1 MSERKNNY
9 SIRKLTIGVASVLIG
24 ISFFGIKADT
34 VQAETSNSNESI
46 SQESE
51 QTNANTSESAQDET
65 ITIKPA
71 TTERQNADKSH
82 VAETKLTAVSPS
94 NSTTSNVQEDRT
106 DPAANRD
113 KIGKEAPSASATFGK
128 NSTLTIDHGQLDE
141 KQKTAKLTMNSANFQ
156 AGDTYT
162 ITIPKKGGLSLGT
175 TDVAVLAPVF
185 GKTTF
190 TETIDY
196 YKIEDHFINGGT
208 ITQNINLHYD
218 QNINPLASMTNTI
231 TVDTTGSAEKHASL
245 KVIAIGKEPELS
257 ADLVHV
263 PQPIING
270 QEFTTRPAL
279 TLGTPLKDFNQVDL
293 NLALDK
299 NYKLTNITL
308 NDEDQSLVLTP
319 DQLTIDA
326 NNVAHIV
333 LNEEQITS
341 LLKGQSNHF
350 NFKITGHFDIP
361 ASDFVNKKYHAKFL
375 DKDKSTISGTIVNVT
390 TKPSH
395 IGTITGTGV
404 DDLTIYPTVKDI
416 DWAATVNY
424 LTEYTAHDK
433 DNPGKDT
440 SGVMVVDGK
449 TSSTT
454 DMHYFTLSNQSTLD
468 ITDANLTVDLPDG
481 YNVPATLTLSENTI
495 YQDQDPDNINFIV
508 SYVDGTSAVIT
519 PDPIGN
525 TLTFH
530 VTPNKKTRS
539 LNVRIAQ
546 WNPDVEYD
554 LSSKH
559 GTYSK
564 TYANGQPV
572 LVGDLLTT
580 KTTLSSPSF
589 NGEVMMPMTT
599 VIDRLVNKVKEG
611 TFTAVYPFLPNQT
624 STVPGEKNAGSLT
637 YETCVSANGHP
648 MLKHPITYI
657 MVPDNAEVADLSKV
671 TVKYSGAY
679 VDYQPLL
686 TPKSVSVITVDG
698 HRFIKCDC
706 SNYDLLEDGLNVT
719 VPYSNAPDVQNSTK
733 PTVFFTVA
741 DNLKNGNLNDPDH
754 TVAQALK
761 GLVQKE
767 KIDTSKVVYNG
778 SKAGYPGSW
787 IINTVEGMSSATM
800 VSGNTSGI
808 STLATQDVHGINP
821 DQMKIYG
828 SIINATN
835 NQVAN
840 AYQIINIPDS
850 QDMVS
855 QFTPTMSGQASL
867 IDAVNGTD
875 LSSAGE
881 LLYSTALTDLNNA
894 QAAAADGHWLTADQ
908 ITNWS
913 EVKSVML
920 KFDSKALPGRTSA
933 RVEIPLVDKDIYQH
947 VGKSISVSSAIF
959 SENKA
964 SSNSN
969 LPNLTIL
976 PGKPASAKLTVTG
989 QAKVN
994 VKVHYKDDQGND
1006 HYVDLPDQA
1015 KTYHEGQDI
1024 IMKPE
1029 DFMTKNSDL
1038 TDADRILLPAG
1049 IVINWAARPTIQNS
1063 DAQYAAGYQNGTAAF
1078 DHAVAPDFDGDT
1090 LIYEG
1095 AFAKPVTDTHKV
1107 TRTIKFVDQNGKPI
1121 YPDVAQHSIEFTRSG
1136 FEDPFT
1142 HKIAWA
1148 AIPGS
1153 DILPQY
1159 QVPKIDGYTPD
1170 KSQVAQATV
1179 KYGDPDSAITVTYKA
1194 NPQVIK
1200 VNFIDDTTGET
1211 LNSKP
1216 LYGVSDA
1223 DANYNTKA
1231 DINNYEKQHYVL
1243 VRDSSDGQDL
1253 IFDHDD
1259 QATQS
1264 YDVHFTHA
1272 TNPDS
1277 RQDTVTRTIT
1287 YTGAGNKTPSA
1298 VTQSVHFTQAGTKDL
1313 VTGKTK
1319 WNDVADQNFA
1329 SVGTP
1334 EVAGYTPD
1342 KSQVAQATVKYGDP
1356 DSAITVTYKANPQVI
1371 KVNFIDDT
1379 TGETLNSKPLYG
1391 VSDADANYNTKADI
1405 NNYEKQHYVLV
1416 RDSSDGQD
1424 LIFDHDDQATQS
1436 YDVHFTHA
1444 TNPDSRQDTVT
1455 RTITYTGAGNKT
1467 PSAVT
1472 QSVHFTQAGTKDLVT
1487 GKTKWNDVADQNFAS
1502 VGTPEVAGY
1511 TPDKSQVAQATVK
1524 FGDKDTTVT
1533 VTYAADK
1540 QQAKLRFY
1548 DDTAKKFIDAAPV
1561 LDASGKTDGQV
1572 GFTIP
1577 NSYDFSKYNFVN
1589 VTKGA
1594 DPESTDQLAGADL
1607 SAVQYGKYDTDD
1619 KKDQVFVAHF
1629 THKIKAINEKVTV
1642 NETIHYVYEDGSKA
1656 HDDYQATPLV
1666 FTKTGTKDLVT
1677 GEEKATWTKSQ
1688 KFAEIASPEIPG
1700 YTPDQAV
1707 VPAVEVAHG
1716 DNDVV
1721 RMVTYSKNIEPQ
1733 EPTTPTDNPVTP
1745 KAPEEPQQPATPDD
1759 NPDVVRPHSDNSP
1772 QKKQDSKQTNKTT
1785 EVNKTV
1791 KRSSTVKPKATATT
1805 KRNGTKVQLA
1815 TKDAS
1820 KQSNPKAVVN
1830 STSTTVVNNKGEKK
1844 AETLPQTGEK
1854 DNKLGILGLLTLSL
1868 ASLFGFSEKKKKED

>member
-1 MSERKNNY
+1 MRERKNHY

-51 QTNANTSESAQDET
+51 QTKTNANTSESAQDE
-65 ITIKPA
+65 KPA
-71 TTERQNADKSH
+71 TTEGQNAGKSH
-82 VAETKLTAVSPS
+82 VVEAKADDSPS

-162 ITIPKKGGLSLGT
+162 ITIPKKGGLSLGK

-218 QNINPLASMTNTI
+218 KNINPLASMTNTI

-375 DKDKSTISGTIVNVT
+375 DKDKSTISGTMVNVT

-495 YQDQDPDNINFIV
+495 YQDQDQDPDNINFIV

-519 PDPIGN
+519 PDQFGN

-530 VTPNKKTRS
+530 VTPNKKIRS

-599 VIDRLVNKVKEG
+599 VFDRLVNKVKEG

-637 YETCVSANGHP
+637 YETCVSGYGHP

-698 HRFIKCDC
+698 HRFVKIDC

-733 PTVFFTVA
+733 PSVFFTVA
-741 DNLKNGNLNDPDH
+741 DNLKNGKLNEPDH

-778 SKAGYPGSW
+778 SIGVYSGSW

-835 NQVAN
+835 NQIAN
-840 AYQIINIPDS
+840 AYQIINIPDR
-850 QDMVS
+850 QDKVS

-913 EVKSVML
+913 KVKSVML
-920 KFDSKALPGRTSA
+920 KFDSKALPGKTSA

-994 VKVHYKDDQGND
+994 VKVHYKDDQGNN

-1015 KTYHEGQDI
+1015 KTYHEGQD

-1049 IVINWAARPTIQNS
+1049 IVINWAAGPTIQNS

-1078 DHAVAPDFDGDT
+1078 DQTVAPDFDGDT

-1107 TRTIKFVDQNGKPI
+1107 TRTIKFVDQNGKQI

-1153 DILPQY
+1153 YILPQY
-1159 QVPKIDGYTPD
+1159 QVPKIDGYMPD

-1179 KYGDPDSAITVTYKA
+1179 KFGDPDSAITVTYKA
-1194 NPQVIK
+1194 NSQVIK

-1211 LNSKP
+1211 LNSKS
-1216 LYGVSDA
+1216 LDGVSDA

-1264 YDVHFTHA
+1264 YDVHFTHD
-1272 TNPDS
+1272 TKPDS

-1319 WNDVADQNFA
+1319 WNDVADQNFV

-1342 KSQVAQATVKYGDP
+1342 KSQVAQATVKY
-1356 DSAITVTYKANPQVI
+1356 
-1371 KVNFIDDT
+1371 
-1379 TGETLNSKPLYG
+1379 
-1391 VSDADANYNTKADI
+1391 
-1405 NNYEKQHYVLV
+1405 
-1416 RDSSDGQD
+1416 
-1424 LIFDHDDQATQS
+1424 
-1436 YDVHFTHA
+1436 
-1444 TNPDSRQDTVT
+1444 
-1455 RTITYTGAGNKT
+1455 
-1467 PSAVT
+1467 
-1472 QSVHFTQAGTKDLVT
+1472 
-1487 GKTKWNDVADQNFAS
+1487 
-1502 VGTPEVAGY
+1502 
-1511 TPDKSQVAQATVK
+1511 
-1524 FGDKDTTVT
+1524 GDKDTTVT

-1607 SAVQYGKYDTDD
+1607 SAVQYGRYDTDD

-1688 KFAEIASPEIPG
+1688 KFAEVASPEIPG

-1721 RMVTYSKNIEPQ
+1721 RTVTYSKNIEPQ
-1733 EPTTPTDNPVTP
+1733 EPTTPTDNPDTPTDIPDNPVTP

-1759 NPDVVRPHSDNSP
+1759 NLDVVRPHSDNSP

-1830 STSTTVVNNKGEKK
+1830 STSMTVVNNKGEKK

>member
-1 MSERKNNY
+1 MRERKNHY

-34 VQAETSNSNESI
+34 VQAETSNSSESI
-46 SQESE
+46 SQESKPE
-51 QTNANTSESAQDET
+51 EKIQQDKTSESAQDE
-65 ITIKPA
+65 PSA
-71 TTERQNADKSH
+71 TRERQNADG
-82 VAETKLTAVSPS
+82 PS

-141 KQKTAKLTMNSANFQ
+141 KQKTAKLTMNSADFQ

-162 ITIPKKGGLSLGT
+162 ITIPKKGGLSLGK

-218 QNINPLASMTNTI
+218 KNINPLASMTNTI

-308 NDEDQSLVLTP
+308 NDEDRSLVLTP

-375 DKDKSTISGTIVNVT
+375 DKDKSTISGTMVNVT

-440 SGVMVVDGK
+440 RGVIVVDGK

-454 DMHYFTLSNQSTLD
+454 DMHYFTLSNQSTVD

-519 PDPIGN
+519 PDQFGN

-530 VTPNKKTRS
+530 VTSNKKIRS

-564 TYANGQPV
+564 TYANGKPV

-637 YETCVSANGHP
+637 YETCVSGYGHP

-698 HRFIKCDC
+698 HRFVKIDC

-733 PTVFFTVA
+733 PSVFFTVA
-741 DNLKNGNLNDPDH
+741 DNLKNGKLNEPDH

-778 SKAGYPGSW
+778 SKASKAWYPGSW

-835 NQVAN
+835 NQIAN
-840 AYQIINIPDS
+840 AYQIINIPDRR
-850 QDMVS
+850 DKVS

-913 EVKSVML
+913 KVKSVML
-920 KFDSKALPGRTSA
+920 KFDSKALPGKTSA

-994 VKVHYKDDQGND
+994 VKVHYKDDQGNN

-1015 KTYHEGQDI
+1015 KTYHEGQD

-1049 IVINWAARPTIQNS
+1049 IVINWAAGPTIQNS

-1078 DHAVAPDFDGDT
+1078 DQTVAPDFDGDT

-1107 TRTIKFVDQNGKPI
+1107 TRTIKFVDQNGKQI

-1148 AIPGS
+1148 EIPGS

-1170 KSQVAQATV
+1170 ESQVAQATV
-1179 KYGDPDSAITVTYKA
+1179 KFGDPDSAITVTYKA
-1194 NPQVIK
+1194 NSQVIK

-1211 LNSKP
+1211 LNSKS
-1216 LYGVSDA
+1216 LDGISDA

-1264 YDVHFTHA
+1264 YDVHFTHD
-1272 TNPDS
+1272 TKPDS

-1319 WNDVADQNFA
+1319 WNDVADQNFV

-1342 KSQVAQATVKYGDP
+1342 KSQVAQATVKY
-1356 DSAITVTYKANPQVI
+1356 
-1371 KVNFIDDT
+1371 
-1379 TGETLNSKPLYG
+1379 
-1391 VSDADANYNTKADI
+1391 
-1405 NNYEKQHYVLV
+1405 
-1416 RDSSDGQD
+1416 
-1424 LIFDHDDQATQS
+1424 
-1436 YDVHFTHA
+1436 
-1444 TNPDSRQDTVT
+1444 
-1455 RTITYTGAGNKT
+1455 
-1467 PSAVT
+1467 
-1472 QSVHFTQAGTKDLVT
+1472 
-1487 GKTKWNDVADQNFAS
+1487 
-1502 VGTPEVAGY
+1502 
-1511 TPDKSQVAQATVK
+1511 
-1524 FGDKDTTVT
+1524 GDKDTTVT

-1688 KFAEIASPEIPG
+1688 KFAEVASPEIPG

-1721 RMVTYSKNIEPQ
+1721 RTVTYSKNIEPQ
-1733 EPTTPTDNPVTP
+1733 EPTTPTDNPDTPTDIPDNPVTP

-1759 NPDVVRPHSDNSP
+1759 NLDVVRPHSDNSP

-1791 KRSSTVKPKATATT
+1791 KRSSIVKPKATATT

>member
-1 MSERKNNY
+1 MRERKNHY

-46 SQESE
+46 SPESK

-65 ITIKPA
+65 ITPA
-71 TTERQNADKSH
+71 TTEGQNTGKSH
-82 VAETKLTAVSPS
+82 VVEAKVDDSPS

-128 NSTLTIDHGQLDE
+128 NSTLTIDHSQLDE

-208 ITQNINLHYD
+208 ITQNINLNYD

-245 KVIAIGKEPELS
+245 KVTAIGKEPELS
-257 ADLVHV
+257 TDLVHV

-308 NDEDQSLVLTP
+308 NDEDRSLVLTP

-495 YQDQDPDNINFIV
+495 YQDQDQDSDNINFIV

-519 PDPIGN
+519 PDQFGN

-530 VTPNKKTRS
+530 VTPNKKIRS

-599 VIDRLVNKVKEG
+599 VFDRLVNKVKEG

-637 YETCVSANGHP
+637 YETCVSGYGHP

-698 HRFIKCDC
+698 HRFVKIDC

-733 PTVFFTVA
+733 PSVFFTVA
-741 DNLKNGNLNDPDH
+741 DNLKNGKLNEPDH

-767 KIDTSKVVYNG
+767 KIDTSKAVYNRSIG
-778 SKAGYPGSW
+778 VYSGSW
-787 IINTVEGMSSATM
+787 IINTVEGMLSATM

-808 STLATQDVHGINP
+808 STSATQDVHGVNP

-835 NQVAN
+835 NQIAN

-850 QDMVS
+850 QDKVS

-894 QAAAADGHWLTADQ
+894 QAAAADGHWLTAGQ

-913 EVKSVML
+913 KVKSVML
-920 KFDSKALPGRTSA
+920 KFDSKALPARTSA
-933 RVEIPLVDKDIYQH
+933 RVEIPLVDENIYQH
-947 VGKSISVSSAIF
+947 VGKSIRVSSAIF

-976 PGKPASAKLTVTG
+976 PGEPASAKLTVIG

-1015 KTYHEGQDI
+1015 KTYPEGQD

-1049 IVINWAARPTIQNS
+1049 IVINWAKGPTIQNS

-1078 DHAVAPDFDGDT
+1078 DQTVVPDFDGDT

-1095 AFAKPVTDTHKV
+1095 AFAKPVTDTRKV
-1107 TRTIKFVDQNGKPI
+1107 TRTIKFVDQNGKQI

-1153 DILPQY
+1153 DTLPSTLPSY
-1159 QVPKIDGYTPD
+1159 QVPKKDGYTPD
-1170 KSQVAQATV
+1170 KSQVEQATV
-1179 KYGDPDSAITVTYKA
+1179 KFGDPDSSITVTYKA
-1194 NPQVIK
+1194 NAQVIK
-1200 VNFIDDTTGET
+1200 VNFIDDTTGKT
-1211 LNSKP
+1211 LDSKS
-1216 LYGVSDA
+1216 LDGVSDA
-1223 DANYNTKA
+1223 DANYNTKV

-1243 VRDSSDGQDL
+1243 VSDSSDGKDL

-1264 YDVHFTHA
+1264 YDVHFTHD

-1334 EVAGYTPD
+1334 EVSGYTPD
-1342 KSQVAQATVKYGDP
+1342 KSQVAQA
-1356 DSAITVTYKANPQVI
+1356 A
-1371 KVNFIDDT
+1371 
-1379 TGETLNSKPLYG
+1379 
-1391 VSDADANYNTKADI
+1391 
-1405 NNYEKQHYVLV
+1405 
-1416 RDSSDGQD
+1416 
-1424 LIFDHDDQATQS
+1424 
-1436 YDVHFTHA
+1436 
-1444 TNPDSRQDTVT
+1444 
-1455 RTITYTGAGNKT
+1455 
-1467 PSAVT
+1467 
-1472 QSVHFTQAGTKDLVT
+1472 
-1487 GKTKWNDVADQNFAS
+1487 
-1502 VGTPEVAGY
+1502 
-1511 TPDKSQVAQATVK
+1511 VK

-1540 QQAKLRFY
+1540 QQAKLHFY

-1688 KFAEIASPEIPG
+1688 KFAEVASPEIPG

-1721 RMVTYSKNIEPQ
+1721 RTVTYSKNIEPQ

-1759 NPDVVRPHSDNSP
+1759 NLDVVRPHSDNSP

>member
-1 MSERKNNY
+1 M
-9 SIRKLTIGVASVLIG
+9 
-24 ISFFGIKADT
+24 
-34 VQAETSNSNESI
+34 
-46 SQESE
+46 
-51 QTNANTSESAQDET
+51 
-65 ITIKPA
+65 
-71 TTERQNADKSH
+71 
-82 VAETKLTAVSPS
+82 
-94 NSTTSNVQEDRT
+94 QEDRT

-113 KIGKEAPSASATFGK
+113 KIGKKAPSASATFGK

-141 KQKTAKLTMNSANFQ
+141 KQKTAKLTMNSADFQ

-162 ITIPKKGGLSLGT
+162 ITIPKKGGLSLGK

-245 KVIAIGKEPELS
+245 KVTAIGKEPELS
-257 ADLVHV
+257 TDLVHV

-375 DKDKSTISGTIVNVT
+375 DKDKSTISGTMVNVT

-449 TSSTT
+449 ASSTT

-495 YQDQDPDNINFIV
+495 YQDQDQDPDNINFIV

-519 PDPIGN
+519 PDQFGN

-530 VTPNKKTRS
+530 VTPNKKIRS

-599 VIDRLVNKVKEG
+599 VFDRLVNKVKEG
-611 TFTAVYPFLPNQT
+611 TFTAVYPAHQT
-624 STVPGEKNAGSLT
+624 STVPGEKNAGTMT
-637 YETCVSANGHP
+637 YETCVSAYGHP

-698 HRFIKCDC
+698 HRFVKIDC

-778 SKAGYPGSW
+778 SKAWYPGSW

-850 QDMVS
+850 QDKVS

-913 EVKSVML
+913 KVKSVML
-920 KFDSKALPGRTSA
+920 KFDSKALPGKTSA

-976 PGKPASAKLTVTG
+976 PGKPASAKLTVIG

-994 VKVHYKDDQGND
+994 VKVHYEDDQGND

-1015 KTYHEGQDI
+1015 KTYHEGQD

-1049 IVINWAARPTIQNS
+1049 IVINWAAGPTIQNS
-1063 DAQYAAGYQNGTAAF
+1063 DAKYAAGYQHGTAAF
-1078 DHAVAPDFDGDT
+1078 DQTVAPDFDGDT

-1095 AFAKPVTDTHKV
+1095 AFAKPVTDTYKV
-1107 TRTIKFVDQNGKPI
+1107 TRTIKFVDQNGKQI
-1121 YPDVAQHSIEFTRSG
+1121 RPDFAQHIEFTRSG

-1148 AIPGS
+1148 AIS
-1153 DILPQY
+1153 RSYTLDSY

-1170 KSQVAQATV
+1170 KSQVEQAV
-1179 KYGDPDSAITVTYKA
+1179 
-1194 NPQVIK
+1194 
-1200 VNFIDDTTGET
+1200 
-1211 LNSKP
+1211 
-1216 LYGVSDA
+1216 
-1223 DANYNTKA
+1223 
-1231 DINNYEKQHYVL
+1231 
-1243 VRDSSDGQDL
+1243 
-1253 IFDHDD
+1253 
-1259 QATQS
+1259 
-1264 YDVHFTHA
+1264 
-1272 TNPDS
+1272 
-1277 RQDTVTRTIT
+1277 
-1287 YTGAGNKTPSA
+1287 
-1298 VTQSVHFTQAGTKDL
+1298 
-1313 VTGKTK
+1313 
-1319 WNDVADQNFA
+1319 
-1329 SVGTP
+1329 
-1334 EVAGYTPD
+1334 
-1342 KSQVAQATVKYGDP
+1342 
-1356 DSAITVTYKANPQVI
+1356 
-1371 KVNFIDDT
+1371 
-1379 TGETLNSKPLYG
+1379 
-1391 VSDADANYNTKADI
+1391 
-1405 NNYEKQHYVLV
+1405 
-1416 RDSSDGQD
+1416 
-1424 LIFDHDDQATQS
+1424 
-1436 YDVHFTHA
+1436 
-1444 TNPDSRQDTVT
+1444 
-1455 RTITYTGAGNKT
+1455 
-1467 PSAVT
+1467 
-1472 QSVHFTQAGTKDLVT
+1472 
-1487 GKTKWNDVADQNFAS
+1487 
-1502 VGTPEVAGY
+1502 
-1511 TPDKSQVAQATVK
+1511 VK

-1607 SAVQYGKYDTDD
+1607 SAVQYGRYDTDDKKDQFFVAHFTHDTNPDSRQDTVTRTITYTGAGNKTPSAVTQSVHFTQAGTKDLVTGKTKWNDVADQNFASVGTPEVAGYTPDTSQVAQAVVKFGDKDTTVTVTYAADKQQAKLRFYDDTAKKFIDAAPVLDASGKTDGQVGFTIPNSYDFSKYNFVNVTKGADPESTDQLAGADLSAVQYGRYDTDD

-1688 KFAEIASPEIPG
+1688 KFAEVASPEISG

-1721 RMVTYSKNIEPQ
+1721 RTVTYSKNIEPQ

-1759 NPDVVRPHSDNSP
+1759 NPAVVRPHSDNSP

-1830 STSTTVVNNKGEKK
+1830 STSMTVVNNKGEKK

>member
-1 MSERKNNY
+1 MRERKNHY

-46 SQESE
+46 SPESKPE
-51 QTNANTSESAQDET
+51 EKIQQDKTSESAQDE
-65 ITIKPA
+65 PSA
-71 TTERQNADKSH
+71 TRERQNADG
-82 VAETKLTAVSPS
+82 PS

-218 QNINPLASMTNTI
+218 KNINPLASMTNTI

-263 PQPIING
+263 PQLIING

-375 DKDKSTISGTIVNVT
+375 DKDKSTISGTMVNVT

-495 YQDQDPDNINFIV
+495 YQDQDQDPDNINFIV

-519 PDPIGN
+519 PDQFGN

-530 VTPNKKTRS
+530 VTPNKKIRS

-599 VIDRLVNKVKEG
+599 VFDRLVNKVKEG

-637 YETCVSANGHP
+637 YETCVSGYGHP

-698 HRFIKCDC
+698 HRFVKIDC

-733 PTVFFTVA
+733 PSVFFTVA
-741 DNLKNGNLNDPDH
+741 DNLKNGNLKNGNLNDPDH

-767 KIDTSKVVYNG
+767 KIDTSKTVYNG
-778 SKAGYPGSW
+778 SIGVYSGSW
-787 IINTVEGMSSATM
+787 IINTVEGMLSATM

-808 STLATQDVHGINP
+808 STSATQDVHGINP

-835 NQVAN
+835 NQIAN
-840 AYQIINIPDS
+840 AYQIINIPDRR
-850 QDMVS
+850 DKVS

-881 LLYSTALTDLNNA
+881 LLYSTALTDLDNA

-908 ITNWS
+908 ITKITNWS

-920 KFDSKALPGRTSA
+920 KFDSKALPARTSA

-947 VGKSISVSSAIF
+947 VGKSIRVSSAIF

-976 PGKPASAKLTVTG
+976 PGAATSAKLTVTG

-1049 IVINWAARPTIQNS
+1049 IVINWAAGPTTIQNS

-1078 DHAVAPDFDGDT
+1078 DQTVAPDFDGDT

-1095 AFAKPVTDTHKV
+1095 AFAKLVTDTHKV
-1107 TRTIKFVDQNGKPI
+1107 TRTIKFVDQNGKQI
-1121 YPDVAQHSIEFTRSG
+1121 YPDFAQHSIEFTRSG

-1153 DILPQY
+1153 DILFPHP
-1159 QVPKIDGYTPD
+1159 VPKIPGYTPD
-1170 KSQVAQATV
+1170 KSQVEQATV
-1179 KYGDPDSAITVTYKA
+1179 KFGDPDSSITVTYKA
-1194 NPQVIK
+1194 NAQVIK
-1200 VNFIDDTTGET
+1200 VNFIDDITGKT
-1211 LNSKP
+1211 LDSKS
-1216 LYGVSDA
+1216 LDGVSDA
-1223 DANYNTKA
+1223 DANYNTKV

-1243 VRDSSDGQDL
+1243 VSDSSDGKDL

-1264 YDVHFTHA
+1264 YDVHFTHD

-1342 KSQVAQATVKYGDP
+1342 KSQVAQATVKY
-1356 DSAITVTYKANPQVI
+1356 
-1371 KVNFIDDT
+1371 
-1379 TGETLNSKPLYG
+1379 
-1391 VSDADANYNTKADI
+1391 
-1405 NNYEKQHYVLV
+1405 
-1416 RDSSDGQD
+1416 
-1424 LIFDHDDQATQS
+1424 
-1436 YDVHFTHA
+1436 
-1444 TNPDSRQDTVT
+1444 
-1455 RTITYTGAGNKT
+1455 
-1467 PSAVT
+1467 
-1472 QSVHFTQAGTKDLVT
+1472 
-1487 GKTKWNDVADQNFAS
+1487 
-1502 VGTPEVAGY
+1502 
-1511 TPDKSQVAQATVK
+1511 
-1524 FGDKDTTVT
+1524 GDKDTTVT

-1607 SAVQYGKYDTDD
+1607 SAVQYGRYDTDD

-1688 KFAEIASPEIPG
+1688 KFAEVASPEIPG

-1721 RMVTYSKNIEPQ
+1721 RTVTYSKNIEPQ

-1791 KRSSTVKPKATATT
+1791 KRSSTVKPKATAIT

>member
-1 MSERKNNY
+1 MRERKNHY

-34 VQAETSNSNESI
+34 VQAETSNSSESI
-46 SQESE
+46 SQESKPE
-51 QTNANTSESAQDET
+51 EKIQQDKTSESAQDE
-65 ITIKPA
+65 PSA
-71 TTERQNADKSH
+71 TRERQNADG
-82 VAETKLTAVSPS
+82 PS

-141 KQKTAKLTMNSANFQ
+141 KQKTAKLTMNSADFQ

-162 ITIPKKGGLSLGT
+162 ITIPKKGGLSLGK

-218 QNINPLASMTNTI
+218 KNINPLASMTNTI

-279 TLGTPLKDFNQVDL
+279 TLGTPLKDFNQVNL

-308 NDEDQSLVLTP
+308 NDEDRSLVLTP

-440 SGVMVVDGK
+440 RGVIVVDGK

-454 DMHYFTLSNQSTLD
+454 DMHYFTLSNQSTVD

-519 PDPIGN
+519 PDQFGN

-530 VTPNKKTRS
+530 VTSNKKIRS

-564 TYANGQPV
+564 TYANGKPV

-637 YETCVSANGHP
+637 YETCVSGYGHP

-698 HRFIKCDC
+698 HRFVKIDC

-733 PTVFFTVA
+733 PSVFFTVA
-741 DNLKNGNLNDPDH
+741 DNLKNGKLNEPDH

-778 SKAGYPGSW
+778 SKASKAWYPGSW

-835 NQVAN
+835 NQIAN
-840 AYQIINIPDS
+840 AYQIINIPDR
-850 QDMVS
+850 QDKVS

-913 EVKSVML
+913 KVKSVML
-920 KFDSKALPGRTSA
+920 KFDSKALPGKTSA

-994 VKVHYKDDQGND
+994 VKVHYKDDQGNN

-1015 KTYHEGQDI
+1015 KTYHEGQD

-1049 IVINWAARPTIQNS
+1049 IVINWAAGPTIQNS

-1078 DHAVAPDFDGDT
+1078 DQTVAPDFDGDT

-1107 TRTIKFVDQNGKPI
+1107 TRTIKFVDQNGKQI

-1148 AIPGS
+1148 EIPGS

-1170 KSQVAQATV
+1170 ESQVAQATV
-1179 KYGDPDSAITVTYKA
+1179 KFGDPDSAITVTYKA
-1194 NPQVIK
+1194 NSQVIK

-1211 LNSKP
+1211 LNSKS
-1216 LYGVSDA
+1216 LDGISDA

-1264 YDVHFTHA
+1264 YDVHFTHD
-1272 TNPDS
+1272 TKPDS

-1319 WNDVADQNFA
+1319 WNDVADQNFV

-1342 KSQVAQATVKYGDP
+1342 KSQVAQATVKY
-1356 DSAITVTYKANPQVI
+1356 
-1371 KVNFIDDT
+1371 
-1379 TGETLNSKPLYG
+1379 
-1391 VSDADANYNTKADI
+1391 
-1405 NNYEKQHYVLV
+1405 
-1416 RDSSDGQD
+1416 
-1424 LIFDHDDQATQS
+1424 
-1436 YDVHFTHA
+1436 
-1444 TNPDSRQDTVT
+1444 
-1455 RTITYTGAGNKT
+1455 
-1467 PSAVT
+1467 
-1472 QSVHFTQAGTKDLVT
+1472 
-1487 GKTKWNDVADQNFAS
+1487 
-1502 VGTPEVAGY
+1502 
-1511 TPDKSQVAQATVK
+1511 
-1524 FGDKDTTVT
+1524 GDKDTTVT

-1688 KFAEIASPEIPG
+1688 KFAEVASPEIPG

-1721 RMVTYSKNIEPQ
+1721 RTVTYSKNIEPQ
-1733 EPTTPTDNPVTP
+1733 EPTTPTDNPDTPTDIPDNPVTP

-1759 NPDVVRPHSDNSP
+1759 NLDVVRPHSDNSP

-1791 KRSSTVKPKATATT
+1791 KRSSIVKPKATATT

>member
-1 MSERKNNY
+1 M
-9 SIRKLTIGVASVLIG
+9 
-24 ISFFGIKADT
+24 
-34 VQAETSNSNESI
+34 
-46 SQESE
+46 
-51 QTNANTSESAQDET
+51 
-65 ITIKPA
+65 
-71 TTERQNADKSH
+71 
-82 VAETKLTAVSPS
+82 
-94 NSTTSNVQEDRT
+94 QEDRT

-141 KQKTAKLTMNSANFQ
+141 KQKTAKLTMNSADFQ

-162 ITIPKKGGLSLGT
+162 ITIPKKGGLSLGK

-218 QNINPLASMTNTI
+218 KNINPLASMTNTI

-375 DKDKSTISGTIVNVT
+375 DKDKSTISGTMVNVT

-495 YQDQDPDNINFIV
+495 YQDQDQDPDNINFIV

-519 PDPIGN
+519 PDQFGN

-530 VTPNKKTRS
+530 VTPNKKIRS

-599 VIDRLVNKVKEG
+599 VFDRLVNKVKEG

-637 YETCVSANGHP
+637 YETCVSDFGHP

-698 HRFIKCDC
+698 HRFVKIDC

-733 PTVFFTVA
+733 PSVFFTVA
-741 DNLKNGNLNDPDH
+741 DNLKNGKLNEPDH

-850 QDMVS
+850 QDKVS

-913 EVKSVML
+913 KVKSVML
-920 KFDSKALPGRTSA
+920 KFDSKALPGKTSA

-976 PGKPASAKLTVTG
+976 PGEPASAKLTVTG

-1015 KTYHEGQDI
+1015 KTYPEGQD

-1049 IVINWAARPTIQNS
+1049 IVINWAAGPTIQNS

-1078 DHAVAPDFDGDT
+1078 DQTVAPDFDGDT

-1107 TRTIKFVDQNGKPI
+1107 TRTIKFVDQNGKQI

-1159 QVPKIDGYTPD
+1159 QVLKKDGYTPD
-1170 KSQVAQATV
+1170 KSQVAKATV
-1179 KYGDPDSAITVTYKA
+1179 KFGDPDSAITVTYKA
-1194 NPQVIK
+1194 NSQVIK

-1211 LNSKP
+1211 LDSKS
-1216 LYGVSDA
+1216 LDGVSDA
-1223 DANYNTKA
+1223 DANYNTKV

-1243 VRDSSDGQDL
+1243 VSDSSDGKDL

-1264 YDVHFTHA
+1264 YDVHFTHD

-1334 EVAGYTPD
+1334 EVSGYTPD
-1342 KSQVAQATVKYGDP
+1342 KSQVAQAV
-1356 DSAITVTYKANPQVI
+1356 
-1371 KVNFIDDT
+1371 
-1379 TGETLNSKPLYG
+1379 
-1391 VSDADANYNTKADI
+1391 
-1405 NNYEKQHYVLV
+1405 
-1416 RDSSDGQD
+1416 
-1424 LIFDHDDQATQS
+1424 
-1436 YDVHFTHA
+1436 
-1444 TNPDSRQDTVT
+1444 
-1455 RTITYTGAGNKT
+1455 
-1467 PSAVT
+1467 
-1472 QSVHFTQAGTKDLVT
+1472 
-1487 GKTKWNDVADQNFAS
+1487 
-1502 VGTPEVAGY
+1502 
-1511 TPDKSQVAQATVK
+1511 VK

-1540 QQAKLRFY
+1540 QQAKLHFY

-1688 KFAEIASPEIPG
+1688 KFAEVASPEIPG

-1721 RMVTYSKNIEPQ
+1721 RTVTYSKNIEPQ

-1759 NPDVVRPHSDNSP
+1759 NPDVVRPHSGNSP

>member
-1 MSERKNNY
+1 MRERKNHY

-34 VQAETSNSNESI
+34 VQAETSNSSESI
-46 SQESE
+46 SQESKPE
-51 QTNANTSESAQDET
+51 EKIQQDKTSESAQDE
-65 ITIKPA
+65 PSA
-71 TTERQNADKSH
+71 TRERQNADG
-82 VAETKLTAVSPS
+82 PS

-141 KQKTAKLTMNSANFQ
+141 KQKTAKLTMNSADFQ

-162 ITIPKKGGLSLGT
+162 ITIPKKGGLSLGK

-218 QNINPLASMTNTI
+218 KNINPLASMTNTI

-263 PQPIING
+263 PQTIING

-375 DKDKSTISGTIVNVT
+375 DKDKSTISGTMVNVT

-416 DWAATVNY
+416 DWAATVDY

-495 YQDQDPDNINFIV
+495 YQDQRPDNINFIV

-519 PDPIGN
+519 PDQFGN

-530 VTPNKKTRS
+530 VTPNKKIRS

-564 TYANGQPV
+564 TYANGKPV

-589 NGEVMMPMTT
+589 NGEVMMPMKT
-599 VIDRLVNKVKEG
+599 VFDRLVNKVNEG
-611 TFTAVYPFLPNQT
+611 TFTAVYPAHQT
-624 STVPGEKNAGSLT
+624 STVPGEKNAGTMT
-637 YETCVSANGHP
+637 YETCVSGFGHP

-698 HRFIKCDC
+698 HRFVKIDC

-778 SKAGYPGSW
+778 SKSWYPGSW

-850 QDMVS
+850 QDKVS

-908 ITNWS
+908 INNNWS

-920 KFDSKALPGRTSA
+920 KFDSKALPARTSA

-976 PGKPASAKLTVTG
+976 PGAATSAKLTVTG

-1015 KTYHEGQDI
+1015 KTYNEGQDI
-1024 IMKPE
+1024 MKPE
-1029 DFMTKNSDL
+1029 EFMTKNSDL

-1049 IVINWAARPTIQNS
+1049 IVINWAAGPTIQNS
-1063 DAQYAAGYQNGTAAF
+1063 DVQNGKAAF
-1078 DHAVAPDFDGDT
+1078 DQTVAPDFDGAT

-1095 AFAKPVTDTHKV
+1095 AFAKPVTDKHKV
-1107 TRTIKFVDQNGKPI
+1107 TRTIKFVDQNGKQI
-1121 YPDVAQHSIEFTRSG
+1121 YPDVVQHSREFTRSG

-1153 DILPQY
+1153 DTLY
-1159 QVPKIDGYTPD
+1159 ACQVPKKDGYTPD

-1179 KYGDPDSAITVTYKA
+1179 KFGDPDSAITVTYKA
-1194 NPQVIK
+1194 NSQVIK

-1211 LNSKP
+1211 LDSKP

-1243 VRDSSDGQDL
+1243 VSDSSDGQDL

-1259 QATQS
+1259 QAMQS
-1264 YDVHFTHA
+1264 YYVHFTHD

-1342 KSQVAQATVKYGDP
+1342 KSQVEQA
-1356 DSAITVTYKANPQVI
+1356 A
-1371 KVNFIDDT
+1371 
-1379 TGETLNSKPLYG
+1379 
-1391 VSDADANYNTKADI
+1391 
-1405 NNYEKQHYVLV
+1405 
-1416 RDSSDGQD
+1416 
-1424 LIFDHDDQATQS
+1424 
-1436 YDVHFTHA
+1436 
-1444 TNPDSRQDTVT
+1444 
-1455 RTITYTGAGNKT
+1455 
-1467 PSAVT
+1467 
-1472 QSVHFTQAGTKDLVT
+1472 
-1487 GKTKWNDVADQNFAS
+1487 
-1502 VGTPEVAGY
+1502 
-1511 TPDKSQVAQATVK
+1511 VK

-1540 QQAKLRFY
+1540 QQAKLHFY

-1607 SAVQYGKYDTDD
+1607 SAVQYGRYDTDD

-1642 NETIHYVYEDGSKA
+1642 NETIYYVYEDGSKA

-1688 KFAEIASPEIPG
+1688 KFAEVASPEIPG

-1721 RMVTYSKNIEPQ
+1721 RTVTYSKNIEPQ
-1733 EPTTPTDNPVTP
+1733 EPTTPTDNPDTPTDIPDNPVTP

-1791 KRSSTVKPKATATT
+1791 KRSSTVKPKATAIT

>member
-1 MSERKNNY
+1 MRERKNHY

-46 SQESE
+46 SPESK

-65 ITIKPA
+65 ITPA
-71 TTERQNADKSH
+71 TTEGQNTGKSH
-82 VAETKLTAVSPS
+82 VVEAKVDDSPS

-218 QNINPLASMTNTI
+218 KNINPLASMTNTI

-263 PQPIING
+263 PQLIING

-375 DKDKSTISGTIVNVT
+375 DKDKSTISGTMVNVT

-449 TSSTT
+449 ASSTT

-495 YQDQDPDNINFIV
+495 YQDQDQNPDNINFIV

-519 PDPIGN
+519 PDQFGN

-530 VTPNKKTRS
+530 VTPNKKIRS

-599 VIDRLVNKVKEG
+599 VFDRLVNKVKEG

-637 YETCVSANGHP
+637 YETCVSGYGHP

-698 HRFIKCDC
+698 HRFVKIDC

-733 PTVFFTVA
+733 PSVFFTVA
-741 DNLKNGNLNDPDH
+741 DNLKNGKLNESDH

-767 KIDTSKVVYNG
+767 KIDTSKVVYNA
-778 SKAGYPGSW
+778 SKASKADYPGSW

-850 QDMVS
+850 RDKVS

-881 LLYSTALTDLNNA
+881 LLYSTALTDLDNA

-908 ITNWS
+908 ITDWS

-920 KFDSKALPGRTSA
+920 KFDSKALPAKTSA

-976 PGKPASAKLTVTG
+976 PGAATSAKLTVTG

-994 VKVHYKDDQGND
+994 VKVHYKDDQGNN

-1015 KTYHEGQDI
+1015 KTYNEGQDI
-1024 IMKPE
+1024 MKPE
-1029 DFMTKNSDL
+1029 EFMTKNSDL

-1049 IVINWAARPTIQNS
+1049 IVINWAKEPTIQNS
-1063 DAQYAAGYQNGTAAF
+1063 DAQYAPGYQNGTAAF
-1078 DHAVAPDFDGDT
+1078 DQTVAPDFDGDT

-1095 AFAKPVTDTHKV
+1095 AFAKPVTDTYKV
-1107 TRTIKFVDQNGKPI
+1107 TRTIKFVDQNGKQI
-1121 YPDVAQHSIEFTRSG
+1121 RPDFAQHIEFTRSG

-1153 DILPQY
+1153 YTLPSYQD
-1159 QVPKIDGYTPD
+1159 QVPKKDGYTPD
-1170 KSQVAQATV
+1170 TSQVAQATV
-1179 KYGDPDSAITVTYKA
+1179 KYGD
-1194 NPQVIK
+1194 
-1200 VNFIDDTTGET
+1200 
-1211 LNSKP
+1211 
-1216 LYGVSDA
+1216 
-1223 DANYNTKA
+1223 
-1231 DINNYEKQHYVL
+1231 
-1243 VRDSSDGQDL
+1243 
-1253 IFDHDD
+1253 
-1259 QATQS
+1259 
-1264 YDVHFTHA
+1264 
-1272 TNPDS
+1272 
-1277 RQDTVTRTIT
+1277 
-1287 YTGAGNKTPSA
+1287 
-1298 VTQSVHFTQAGTKDL
+1298 
-1313 VTGKTK
+1313 
-1319 WNDVADQNFA
+1319 
-1329 SVGTP
+1329 
-1334 EVAGYTPD
+1334 
-1342 KSQVAQATVKYGDP
+1342 
-1356 DSAITVTYKANPQVI
+1356 
-1371 KVNFIDDT
+1371 
-1379 TGETLNSKPLYG
+1379 
-1391 VSDADANYNTKADI
+1391 
-1405 NNYEKQHYVLV
+1405 
-1416 RDSSDGQD
+1416 
-1424 LIFDHDDQATQS
+1424 
-1436 YDVHFTHA
+1436 
-1444 TNPDSRQDTVT
+1444 
-1455 RTITYTGAGNKT
+1455 
-1467 PSAVT
+1467 
-1472 QSVHFTQAGTKDLVT
+1472 
-1487 GKTKWNDVADQNFAS
+1487 
-1502 VGTPEVAGY
+1502 
-1511 TPDKSQVAQATVK
+1511 
-1524 FGDKDTTVT
+1524 KDTTVT
-1533 VTYAADK
+1533 VTYVADK

-1561 LDASGKTDGQV
+1561 LDASGKTDAQV

-1656 HDDYQATPLV
+1656 HDNYQATSLV

-1688 KFAEIASPEIPG
+1688 KFAEVASPEIPG

-1721 RMVTYSKNIEPQ
+1721 RTVTYSKNIEPQ

-1830 STSTTVVNNKGEKK
+1830 STSTTVVNNKGETK

>member
-1 MSERKNNY
+1 MRERKNHY

-51 QTNANTSESAQDET
+51 QTNANTSESAQD
-65 ITIKPA
+65 IKPA

-82 VAETKLTAVSPS
+82 VVEAKAETTADSPS

-375 DKDKSTISGTIVNVT
+375 DKDKSTISGTMVNVT

-449 TSSTT
+449 ASSTT
-454 DMHYFTLSNQSTLD
+454 DMHYFTLSNQSTVD

-519 PDPIGN
+519 PDQFGN

-530 VTPNKKTRS
+530 VTPNKKIRS

-599 VIDRLVNKVKEG
+599 VIDRLVNKVKEA

-637 YETCVSANGHP
+637 YETCVSNNGHP

-698 HRFIKCDC
+698 HRFVKCDC

-733 PTVFFTVA
+733 PSVFFTVA
-741 DNLKNGNLNDPDH
+741 DNLKNGNLNEPDH

-778 SKAGYPGSW
+778 SIGVYSGSW

-835 NQVAN
+835 NQIAN
-840 AYQIINIPDS
+840 AYQIINIPDR
-850 QDMVS
+850 QDKVS

-913 EVKSVML
+913 KVKSVML
-920 KFDSKALPGRTSA
+920 KFDSKALPGKTSA

-994 VKVHYKDDQGND
+994 VKVHYKDDQGNN

-1015 KTYHEGQDI
+1015 KTYHEGQD

-1049 IVINWAARPTIQNS
+1049 IVINWAAGPTIQNS

-1078 DHAVAPDFDGDT
+1078 DQTVAPDFDGDT

-1107 TRTIKFVDQNGKPI
+1107 TRTIKFVDQNGKQI

-1148 AIPGS
+1148 EIPGS

-1170 KSQVAQATV
+1170 ESQVAQATV
-1179 KYGDPDSAITVTYKA
+1179 KFGDPDSAITVTYKA
-1194 NPQVIK
+1194 NSQVIK

-1211 LNSKP
+1211 LNSKS
-1216 LYGVSDA
+1216 LDGISDA

-1231 DINNYEKQHYVL
+1231 DINNYEKQHYV
-1243 VRDSSDGQDL
+1243 
-1253 IFDHDD
+1253 
-1259 QATQS
+1259 
-1264 YDVHFTHA
+1264 
-1272 TNPDS
+1272 
-1277 RQDTVTRTIT
+1277 
-1287 YTGAGNKTPSA
+1287 
-1298 VTQSVHFTQAGTKDL
+1298 
-1313 VTGKTK
+1313 
-1319 WNDVADQNFA
+1319 W
-1329 SVGTP
+1329 
-1334 EVAGYTPD
+1334 
-1342 KSQVAQATVKYGDP
+1342 
-1356 DSAITVTYKANPQVI
+1356 
-1371 KVNFIDDT
+1371 
-1379 TGETLNSKPLYG
+1379 
-1391 VSDADANYNTKADI
+1391 
-1405 NNYEKQHYVLV
+1405 
-1416 RDSSDGQD
+1416 
-1424 LIFDHDDQATQS
+1424 
-1436 YDVHFTHA
+1436 
-1444 TNPDSRQDTVT
+1444 
-1455 RTITYTGAGNKT
+1455 
-1467 PSAVT
+1467 
-1472 QSVHFTQAGTKDLVT
+1472 
-1487 GKTKWNDVADQNFAS
+1487 
-1502 VGTPEVAGY
+1502 
-1511 TPDKSQVAQATVK
+1511 
-1524 FGDKDTTVT
+1524 
-1533 VTYAADK
+1533 
-1540 QQAKLRFY
+1540 
-1548 DDTAKKFIDAAPV
+1548 
-1561 LDASGKTDGQV
+1561 
-1572 GFTIP
+1572 
-1577 NSYDFSKYNFVN
+1577 
-1589 VTKGA
+1589 
-1594 DPESTDQLAGADL
+1594 
-1607 SAVQYGKYDTDD
+1607 
-1619 KKDQVFVAHF
+1619 
-1629 THKIKAINEKVTV
+1629 
-1642 NETIHYVYEDGSKA
+1642 
-1656 HDDYQATPLV
+1656 
-1666 FTKTGTKDLVT
+1666 
-1677 GEEKATWTKSQ
+1677 
-1688 KFAEIASPEIPG
+1688 
-1700 YTPDQAV
+1700 
-1707 VPAVEVAHG
+1707 
-1716 DNDVV
+1716 
-1721 RMVTYSKNIEPQ
+1721 
-1733 EPTTPTDNPVTP
+1733 
-1745 KAPEEPQQPATPDD
+1745 
-1759 NPDVVRPHSDNSP
+1759 
-1772 QKKQDSKQTNKTT
+1772 
-1785 EVNKTV
+1785 
-1791 KRSSTVKPKATATT
+1791 
-1805 KRNGTKVQLA
+1805 
-1815 TKDAS
+1815 
-1820 KQSNPKAVVN
+1820 
-1830 STSTTVVNNKGEKK
+1830 
-1844 AETLPQTGEK
+1844 
-1854 DNKLGILGLLTLSL
+1854 
-1868 ASLFGFSEKKKKED
+1868 

>member
-1 MSERKNNY
+1 MRERKNHY

-34 VQAETSNSNESI
+34 VQAETSNSNEPI
-46 SQESE
+46 SKESKPE
-51 QTNANTSESAQDET
+51 EKTNANTSELAQDEPSA
-65 ITIKPA
+65 IR
-71 TTERQNADKSH
+71 ERQNADG
-82 VAETKLTAVSPS
+82 PS

-141 KQKTAKLTMNSANFQ
+141 KQKTAKLTMNSADFQ

-162 ITIPKKGGLSLGT
+162 ITIPKKGGLSLGK

-218 QNINPLASMTNTI
+218 KNINPLASMTNTI

-263 PQPIING
+263 PQTIING

-424 LTEYTAHDK
+424 LKEYTAHDK

-454 DMHYFTLSNQSTLD
+454 DMHYFTLSNQSTVD

-519 PDPIGN
+519 PDQFGN

-530 VTPNKKTRS
+530 VTPNKKIRS
-539 LNVRIAQ
+539 LNVRIAK

-599 VIDRLVNKVKEG
+599 VFDRLVNKVKEG

-637 YETCVSANGHP
+637 YETCVSGYGHP

-698 HRFIKCDC
+698 HRFVKIDC

-741 DNLKNGNLNDPDH
+741 DNLKNDNLKNGNLNDPDH

-767 KIDTSKVVYNG
+767 KIDTSKAVYNG

-835 NQVAN
+835 NQIAN

-850 QDMVS
+850 QDKVS

-867 IDAVNGTD
+867 IDAVNGMD

-881 LLYSTALTDLNNA
+881 LLYSTALTDLDNA

-913 EVKSVML
+913 KVKSVML
-920 KFDSKALPGRTSA
+920 KFDSKALPGKTSA

-976 PGKPASAKLTVTG
+976 PGEPASAKLTVIG

-1024 IMKPE
+1024 MKPE
-1029 DFMTKNSDL
+1029 EFMTKNSDL

-1049 IVINWAARPTIQNS
+1049 IVINWAAGPNIQNS
-1063 DAQYAAGYQNGTAAF
+1063 DAKYAAGYQNGTAAF
-1078 DHAVAPDFDGDT
+1078 DQTVAPDFDGDT

-1095 AFAKPVTDTHKV
+1095 AFAKPVTDTRKV
-1107 TRTIKFVDQNGKPI
+1107 TRTIKFVDQNGKQI

-1153 DILPQY
+1153 DTLTSTLHSY
-1159 QVPKIDGYTPD
+1159 QVPKKDGYTPD
-1170 KSQVAQATV
+1170 KSQV
-1179 KYGDPDSAITVTYKA
+1179 
-1194 NPQVIK
+1194 
-1200 VNFIDDTTGET
+1200 E
-1211 LNSKP
+1211 
-1216 LYGVSDA
+1216 
-1223 DANYNTKA
+1223 
-1231 DINNYEKQHYVL
+1231 
-1243 VRDSSDGQDL
+1243 
-1253 IFDHDD
+1253 
-1259 QATQS
+1259 
-1264 YDVHFTHA
+1264 
-1272 TNPDS
+1272 
-1277 RQDTVTRTIT
+1277 
-1287 YTGAGNKTPSA
+1287 
-1298 VTQSVHFTQAGTKDL
+1298 
-1313 VTGKTK
+1313 
-1319 WNDVADQNFA
+1319 
-1329 SVGTP
+1329 
-1334 EVAGYTPD
+1334 
-1342 KSQVAQATVKYGDP
+1342 
-1356 DSAITVTYKANPQVI
+1356 
-1371 KVNFIDDT
+1371 
-1379 TGETLNSKPLYG
+1379 
-1391 VSDADANYNTKADI
+1391 
-1405 NNYEKQHYVLV
+1405 
-1416 RDSSDGQD
+1416 
-1424 LIFDHDDQATQS
+1424 
-1436 YDVHFTHA
+1436 
-1444 TNPDSRQDTVT
+1444 
-1455 RTITYTGAGNKT
+1455 
-1467 PSAVT
+1467 
-1472 QSVHFTQAGTKDLVT
+1472 
-1487 GKTKWNDVADQNFAS
+1487 
-1502 VGTPEVAGY
+1502 
-1511 TPDKSQVAQATVK
+1511 QATVK

-1540 QQAKLRFY
+1540 QQAKLHFY

-1619 KKDQVFVAHF
+1619 KNDQVFVAHF

-1666 FTKTGTKDLVT
+1666 FTKIGTKDLVT

-1688 KFAEIASPEIPG
+1688 KFAEVASPEIPG

-1716 DNDVV
+1716 DNNDVV
-1721 RMVTYSKNIEPQ
+1721 RTVTYSKNIEPQ
-1733 EPTTPTDNPVTP
+1733 EPTTPTDNPDTPTDIPDNPVTP

-1854 DNKLGILGLLTLSL
+1854 GNKLGILGLLTLSL

>member
-1 MSERKNNY
+1 MRERKNHY

-51 QTNANTSESAQDET
+51 QTKTNANTSESAQDET
-65 ITIKPA
+65 ITPA
-71 TTERQNADKSH
+71 TTEGQNAGKSH
-82 VAETKLTAVSPS
+82 VVEAKADDSPS

-113 KIGKEAPSASATFGK
+113 KIGKKAPSASATFGK

-141 KQKTAKLTMNSANFQ
+141 KQKTAKLTMNSADFQ

-162 ITIPKKGGLSLGT
+162 ITIPKKGGLSLGK

-218 QNINPLASMTNTI
+218 KNINPLASMTNTI

-245 KVIAIGKEPELS
+245 KVTAIGKEPELS
-257 ADLVHV
+257 TDLVHV

-375 DKDKSTISGTIVNVT
+375 DKDKSTISGTMVNVT

-449 TSSTT
+449 ASSTT

-495 YQDQDPDNINFIV
+495 YQDQDPDPDNINFIV

-519 PDPIGN
+519 PHQFGN

-530 VTPNKKTRS
+530 VTPNKKIRS

-564 TYANGQPV
+564 TYANGKPV

-589 NGEVMMPMTT
+589 NGEVMMPMKT
-599 VIDRLVNKVKEG
+599 VFDRLVNKVKEG

-637 YETCVSANGHP
+637 YETCVSGYGHP

-698 HRFIKCDC
+698 HRFVKIDC

-733 PTVFFTVA
+733 PSVFFTVA
-741 DNLKNGNLNDPDH
+741 DNLKNGNLNELDDH

-767 KIDTSKVVYNG
+767 KIDTSKAVYNRSIG
-778 SKAGYPGSW
+778 VYSGSW

-850 QDMVS
+850 QDKVS

-913 EVKSVML
+913 KVKSVML
-920 KFDSKALPGRTSA
+920 KFDSKALPGKTSA

-976 PGKPASAKLTVTG
+976 PGEPASAKLTVIG

-1024 IMKPE
+1024 MKPE
-1029 DFMTKNSDL
+1029 EFMTKNSDL

-1049 IVINWAARPTIQNS
+1049 IVINWAAGPTIQNS

-1078 DHAVAPDFDGDT
+1078 DQTVAPDFDGDT

-1107 TRTIKFVDQNGKPI
+1107 TRTIKFVDQNGKQI

-1153 DILPQY
+1153 DILLPHP
-1159 QVPKIDGYTPD
+1159 VPKIPGYTPD
-1170 KSQVAQATV
+1170 KSQVEQATV
-1179 KYGDPDSAITVTYKA
+1179 KFGDPDSSITVTYKA
-1194 NPQVIK
+1194 NAQVIK

-1211 LNSKP
+1211 LNSKS
-1216 LYGVSDA
+1216 LDGVSDE

-1243 VRDSSDGQDL
+1243 VGDSSDGQDL
-1253 IFDHDD
+1253 IYDHDD
-1259 QATQS
+1259 QTTQL
-1264 YDVHFTHA
+1264 YDVHFTHD
-1272 TNPDS
+1272 TKPDS

-1342 KSQVAQATVKYGDP
+1342 KSQVAQATVKY
-1356 DSAITVTYKANPQVI
+1356 
-1371 KVNFIDDT
+1371 
-1379 TGETLNSKPLYG
+1379 
-1391 VSDADANYNTKADI
+1391 
-1405 NNYEKQHYVLV
+1405 
-1416 RDSSDGQD
+1416 
-1424 LIFDHDDQATQS
+1424 
-1436 YDVHFTHA
+1436 
-1444 TNPDSRQDTVT
+1444 
-1455 RTITYTGAGNKT
+1455 
-1467 PSAVT
+1467 
-1472 QSVHFTQAGTKDLVT
+1472 
-1487 GKTKWNDVADQNFAS
+1487 
-1502 VGTPEVAGY
+1502 
-1511 TPDKSQVAQATVK
+1511 
-1524 FGDKDTTVT
+1524 GDKDTTVT

-1656 HDDYQATPLV
+1656 HDNYQATPLV

-1688 KFAEIASPEIPG
+1688 KFAEVASPEIPG

-1721 RMVTYSKNIEPQ
+1721 RTVTYSKNIEPQ

-1745 KAPEEPQQPATPDD
+1745 TDIPDNPVTPKVPEEPQQPATPDD
-1759 NPDVVRPHSDNSP
+1759 NLDVVRPHSDNSP

-1868 ASLFGFSEKKKKED
+1868 ASLFGFSEKKKKEDQTVQVKFEY

>member
-1 MSERKNNY
+1 MRERKNHY

-34 VQAETSNSNESI
+34 VQAETSNSSESI
-46 SQESE
+46 SQESKPE
-51 QTNANTSESAQDET
+51 EKIQQDKTSESAQDE
-65 ITIKPA
+65 PSA
-71 TTERQNADKSH
+71 TRERQNADG
-82 VAETKLTAVSPS
+82 PS

-141 KQKTAKLTMNSANFQ
+141 KQKTAKLTMNSADFQ

-162 ITIPKKGGLSLGT
+162 ITIPKKGGLSLGK

-218 QNINPLASMTNTI
+218 KNINPLASMTNTI

-424 LTEYTAHDK
+424 LKEYTAHDK

-495 YQDQDPDNINFIV
+495 YQDQDQDPDNINFIV

-519 PDPIGN
+519 PDQFGN

-530 VTPNKKTRS
+530 VTPNKKIRS

-599 VIDRLVNKVKEG
+599 VFDRLVNKVKEG

-637 YETCVSANGHP
+637 YETCVSGYGHP

-698 HRFIKCDC
+698 HRFVKIDC

-733 PTVFFTVA
+733 PSVFFTVA
-741 DNLKNGNLNDPDH
+741 DNLKNGNLNEPDH

-767 KIDTSKVVYNG
+767 KIDTSKAVYNRSIG
-778 SKAGYPGSW
+778 VYSGSW

-808 STLATQDVHGINP
+808 STSATQDVHGVNP

-840 AYQIINIPDS
+840 AYQIINIPDR
-850 QDMVS
+850 QDKVS

-913 EVKSVML
+913 KVKSVML
-920 KFDSKALPGRTSA
+920 KFDSKALPGKTSA

-994 VKVHYKDDQGND
+994 VKVHYKDDQGNN

-1015 KTYHEGQDI
+1015 KTYHEGQD

-1049 IVINWAARPTIQNS
+1049 IVINWAAGPTIQNS

-1078 DHAVAPDFDGDT
+1078 DQTVAPDFDGDT

-1107 TRTIKFVDQNGKPI
+1107 TRTIKFVDQNGKQI

-1159 QVPKIDGYTPD
+1159 QVLKKDGYTPD
-1170 KSQVAQATV
+1170 KSQVAKATV
-1179 KYGDPDSAITVTYKA
+1179 KFGDPDSAITVTYKA
-1194 NPQVIK
+1194 NSQVIK

-1211 LNSKP
+1211 LDSKS
-1216 LYGVSDA
+1216 LDGVSDA
-1223 DANYNTKA
+1223 DANYNTKV

-1243 VRDSSDGQDL
+1243 VSDSSDGKDL

-1264 YDVHFTHA
+1264 YDVHFTHD

-1334 EVAGYTPD
+1334 EVSGYTPD
-1342 KSQVAQATVKYGDP
+1342 KSQVAQA
-1356 DSAITVTYKANPQVI
+1356 A
-1371 KVNFIDDT
+1371 
-1379 TGETLNSKPLYG
+1379 
-1391 VSDADANYNTKADI
+1391 
-1405 NNYEKQHYVLV
+1405 
-1416 RDSSDGQD
+1416 
-1424 LIFDHDDQATQS
+1424 
-1436 YDVHFTHA
+1436 
-1444 TNPDSRQDTVT
+1444 
-1455 RTITYTGAGNKT
+1455 
-1467 PSAVT
+1467 
-1472 QSVHFTQAGTKDLVT
+1472 
-1487 GKTKWNDVADQNFAS
+1487 
-1502 VGTPEVAGY
+1502 
-1511 TPDKSQVAQATVK
+1511 VK

-1540 QQAKLRFY
+1540 QQAKLHFY

-1619 KKDQVFVAHF
+1619 KNDQVFVAHF

-1666 FTKTGTKDLVT
+1666 FTKIGTKDLVT

-1688 KFAEIASPEIPG
+1688 KFAEVASPEIPG

-1721 RMVTYSKNIEPQ
+1721 RTVTYSKNIEPQ

-1745 KAPEEPQQPATPDD
+1745 TDIPDNPVTPKAPEEPQQPATPDD
-1759 NPDVVRPHSDNSP
+1759 NLDVVRPHSDNSP

-1830 STSTTVVNNKGEKK
+1830 STSTTVVNNKGENK

>member
-1 MSERKNNY
+1 MRERKNHY

-34 VQAETSNSNESI
+34 VQAETSNSNESKNN
-46 SQESE
+46 QEE
-51 QTNANTSESAQDET
+51 NRQQTNANTSELAQDEP
-65 ITIKPA
+65 ITPA
-71 TTERQNADKSH
+71 TTERQNAGKSH
-82 VAETKLTAVSPS
+82 VVEDKAETELTADSPS

-141 KQKTAKLTMNSANFQ
+141 KQKTAKLTMNSADFQ

-162 ITIPKKGGLSLGT
+162 ITIPKKGGLSLGK

-218 QNINPLASMTNTI
+218 KNINPLASMTNTI

-375 DKDKSTISGTIVNVT
+375 DKDKSTISGTMVNVT

-449 TSSTT
+449 ASSTT

-495 YQDQDPDNINFIV
+495 YQDQDQDPDNINFIV

-519 PDPIGN
+519 PDQFGN

-530 VTPNKKTRS
+530 VTPNKKIRS

-589 NGEVMMPMTT
+589 NGEVMMPMIT
-599 VIDRLVNKVKEG
+599 VFDRLVNKVKEG

-637 YETCVSANGHP
+637 YETCVSNNGHP

-698 HRFIKCDC
+698 HRFVKIDC

-733 PTVFFTVA
+733 PSVFFTVA
-741 DNLKNGNLNDPDH
+741 DNLKKGNLNDPDH

-850 QDMVS
+850 QDKVS

-913 EVKSVML
+913 KVKSVML
-920 KFDSKALPGRTSA
+920 KFDSKALPGKTSA

-976 PGKPASAKLTVTG
+976 PGAATSAKLTVTG

-1015 KTYHEGQDI
+1015 KTYHEAQDI

-1049 IVINWAARPTIQNS
+1049 IVINWAKEPTIQNS
-1063 DAQYAAGYQNGTAAF
+1063 DAKYAAGYQNGTAAF
-1078 DHAVAPDFDGDT
+1078 DQTVAPDFDGDT

-1107 TRTIKFVDQNGKPI
+1107 TRTIKFVDQNGKQI
-1121 YPDVAQHSIEFTRSG
+1121 RPDFAQHSIEFTRSG

-1153 DILPQY
+1153 DILFPHP
-1159 QVPKIDGYTPD
+1159 VPKIPGYTPD
-1170 KSQVAQATV
+1170 KSQVEQATV
-1179 KYGDPDSAITVTYKA
+1179 KFGDPDSSITVTYKA
-1194 NPQVIK
+1194 NAQVIK
-1200 VNFIDDTTGET
+1200 VNFIDDITGKT
-1211 LNSKP
+1211 LDSKS
-1216 LYGVSDA
+1216 LDGVSDA
-1223 DANYNTKA
+1223 DANYNTKV

-1243 VRDSSDGQDL
+1243 VSDSSDGKDL

-1259 QATQS
+1259 QAMQS
-1264 YDVHFTHA
+1264 YDVHFTHD

-1342 KSQVAQATVKYGDP
+1342 TSQVAQAV
-1356 DSAITVTYKANPQVI
+1356 
-1371 KVNFIDDT
+1371 
-1379 TGETLNSKPLYG
+1379 
-1391 VSDADANYNTKADI
+1391 
-1405 NNYEKQHYVLV
+1405 
-1416 RDSSDGQD
+1416 
-1424 LIFDHDDQATQS
+1424 
-1436 YDVHFTHA
+1436 
-1444 TNPDSRQDTVT
+1444 
-1455 RTITYTGAGNKT
+1455 
-1467 PSAVT
+1467 
-1472 QSVHFTQAGTKDLVT
+1472 
-1487 GKTKWNDVADQNFAS
+1487 
-1502 VGTPEVAGY
+1502 
-1511 TPDKSQVAQATVK
+1511 VK

-1540 QQAKLRFY
+1540 QQAKLHFY

-1607 SAVQYGKYDTDD
+1607 SAVQYGRYDTDD
-1619 KKDQVFVAHF
+1619 KKDQFFVAHF

-1688 KFAEIASPEIPG
+1688 KFAEVASPEIPG

-1716 DNDVV
+1716 DNNDVV
-1721 RMVTYSKNIEPQ
+1721 RTVTYSKNIEPQ

>member
-1 MSERKNNY
+1 MRERKNHY

-51 QTNANTSESAQDET
+51 QTKANTSESAQDET

-71 TTERQNADKSH
+71 TTERQNAGKSH
-82 VAETKLTAVSPS
+82 VVEAKAETTLTADSPS

-141 KQKTAKLTMNSANFQ
+141 KQKTAKLTMNSADFQ

-162 ITIPKKGGLSLGT
+162 ITIPKKGGLSLGK

-245 KVIAIGKEPELS
+245 KVTAIGKEPELS
-257 ADLVHV
+257 TDLVHV

-424 LTEYTAHDK
+424 LKEYTAHDK

-454 DMHYFTLSNQSTLD
+454 DMHYFTLSNQSTVD

-495 YQDQDPDNINFIV
+495 YQDQDPDPDNINFIV

-519 PDPIGN
+519 PDQFGN

-530 VTPNKKTRS
+530 VTPNKKIRS

-599 VIDRLVNKVKEG
+599 VFDRLVNKVKEG

-637 YETCVSANGHP
+637 YETCVSNNGHP

-698 HRFIKCDC
+698 HRFVKIDC

-719 VPYSNAPDVQNSTK
+719 VPYSNAPDMQNSTK
-733 PTVFFTVA
+733 PSVFFTVA
-741 DNLKNGNLNDPDH
+741 DNLKNGKLNEPDH

-767 KIDTSKVVYNG
+767 KIDTSKAVYNRSIG
-778 SKAGYPGSW
+778 VYSGSW

-808 STLATQDVHGINP
+808 STSATQDVHGVNP

-850 QDMVS
+850 RDKVS

-881 LLYSTALTDLNNA
+881 LLYSTALTDLDNA
-894 QAAAADGHWLTADQ
+894 QAAAADGLWLTADQ
-908 ITNWS
+908 ITKITNWS

-920 KFDSKALPGRTSA
+920 KFDSKALPARTSA

-976 PGKPASAKLTVTG
+976 PGAATSAKLTVTG

-994 VKVHYKDDQGND
+994 VKVHYKDDQGNN

-1015 KTYHEGQDI
+1015 KTYHEGQD

-1049 IVINWAARPTIQNS
+1049 IVINWAKEPTIQNS
-1063 DAQYAAGYQNGTAAF
+1063 DAQYAPGYQNGTAAF
-1078 DHAVAPDFDGDT
+1078 DQTVAPDFDGDT

-1095 AFAKPVTDTHKV
+1095 AFAKPVTDTYKV
-1107 TRTIKFVDQNGKPI
+1107 TRTIKFVDQNGKQI
-1121 YPDVAQHSIEFTRSG
+1121 RPDFAQHSIEFTRSG

-1148 AIPGS
+1148 AISSS
-1153 DILPQY
+1153 DILHAYP
-1159 QVPKIDGYTPD
+1159 VPKIPGYRPD
-1170 KSQVAQATV
+1170 KSLVEKATV
-1179 KYGDPDSAITVTYKA
+1179 KYGDPNSSITVTYKA
-1194 NPQVIK
+1194 NAQVIK
-1200 VNFIDDTTGET
+1200 VNFIDDTTGKT
-1211 LNSKP
+1211 LDSKS
-1216 LYGVSDA
+1216 LDGVSDA

-1243 VRDSSDGQDL
+1243 VSDSSDGQDL

-1259 QATQS
+1259 QAMQS
-1264 YDVHFTHA
+1264 YDVHFTHD

-1298 VTQSVHFTQAGTKDL
+1298 VTQSVHFTQTGTKDL

-1342 KSQVAQATVKYGDP
+1342 KSQVAQAAVKY
-1356 DSAITVTYKANPQVI
+1356 
-1371 KVNFIDDT
+1371 
-1379 TGETLNSKPLYG
+1379 
-1391 VSDADANYNTKADI
+1391 
-1405 NNYEKQHYVLV
+1405 
-1416 RDSSDGQD
+1416 
-1424 LIFDHDDQATQS
+1424 
-1436 YDVHFTHA
+1436 
-1444 TNPDSRQDTVT
+1444 
-1455 RTITYTGAGNKT
+1455 
-1467 PSAVT
+1467 
-1472 QSVHFTQAGTKDLVT
+1472 
-1487 GKTKWNDVADQNFAS
+1487 
-1502 VGTPEVAGY
+1502 
-1511 TPDKSQVAQATVK
+1511 
-1524 FGDKDTTVT
+1524 GDKDTTVT
-1533 VTYAADK
+1533 VTYSADK

-1594 DPESTDQLAGADL
+1594 DPESTDQLASADL

-1688 KFAEIASPEIPG
+1688 KFAEVASPEIPG

-1721 RMVTYSKNIEPQ
+1721 RTVTYSKNIEPQ

-1759 NPDVVRPHSDNSP
+1759 NPDVVRPHSGNSP
-1772 QKKQDSKQTNKTT
+1772 QKKRDSKQTNKTT

>member
-1 MSERKNNY
+1 MRERKNHY

-34 VQAETSNSNESI
+34 VQAETSNSNEPI
-46 SQESE
+46 SQESKPE
-51 QTNANTSESAQDET
+51 ENRQQTNANTSELAQDE
-65 ITIKPA
+65 PSA
-71 TTERQNADKSH
+71 TRERQNADG
-82 VAETKLTAVSPS
+82 PS

-218 QNINPLASMTNTI
+218 KNINPLASMTNTI

-263 PQPIING
+263 PQTIING

-308 NDEDQSLVLTP
+308 NDKDQSLVLTP

-375 DKDKSTISGTIVNVT
+375 DKDKSTISGTMVNVT

-454 DMHYFTLSNQSTLD
+454 DMHYFTLSNQSTVD

-495 YQDQDPDNINFIV
+495 YQDQDPNPDNINFIV

-519 PDPIGN
+519 PDQFGN

-530 VTPNKKTRS
+530 VTPNKKIRS

-599 VIDRLVNKVKEG
+599 VIDRLVNKVKES

-637 YETCVSANGHP
+637 YETCVSNNGHP

-698 HRFIKCDC
+698 HRFVKIDC

-733 PTVFFTVA
+733 PSVFFTVA
-741 DNLKNGNLNDPDH
+741 DNLKKGNLNDPDH

-850 QDMVS
+850 QDKVS

-913 EVKSVML
+913 KVKSVML
-920 KFDSKALPGRTSA
+920 KFDSKALPGKTSA

-976 PGKPASAKLTVTG
+976 PGEPASAKLTVIG

-1024 IMKPE
+1024 MKPE
-1029 DFMTKNSDL
+1029 EFMTKNSDL

-1049 IVINWAARPTIQNS
+1049 IVINWAAGPTIQNS

-1078 DHAVAPDFDGDT
+1078 DQTVAPDFDGDT

-1107 TRTIKFVDQNGKPI
+1107 TRTIKFVDQNGKQI

-1148 AIPGS
+1148 EIPGS

-1170 KSQVAQATV
+1170 ESQVAQATV
-1179 KYGDPDSAITVTYKA
+1179 KFGDPDSAITVTYKA
-1194 NPQVIK
+1194 NSQVIK

-1211 LNSKP
+1211 LNSKS
-1216 LYGVSDA
+1216 LDGISDA
-1223 DANYNTKA
+1223 DANYNTKV

-1243 VRDSSDGQDL
+1243 VSDSSDGKDL

-1264 YDVHFTHA
+1264 YDVHFTHD

-1342 KSQVAQATVKYGDP
+1342 KSQVAQA
-1356 DSAITVTYKANPQVI
+1356 A
-1371 KVNFIDDT
+1371 
-1379 TGETLNSKPLYG
+1379 
-1391 VSDADANYNTKADI
+1391 
-1405 NNYEKQHYVLV
+1405 
-1416 RDSSDGQD
+1416 
-1424 LIFDHDDQATQS
+1424 
-1436 YDVHFTHA
+1436 
-1444 TNPDSRQDTVT
+1444 
-1455 RTITYTGAGNKT
+1455 
-1467 PSAVT
+1467 
-1472 QSVHFTQAGTKDLVT
+1472 
-1487 GKTKWNDVADQNFAS
+1487 
-1502 VGTPEVAGY
+1502 
-1511 TPDKSQVAQATVK
+1511 VK

-1540 QQAKLRFY
+1540 QQAKLHFY

-1607 SAVQYGKYDTDD
+1607 SAVQYGRYDTDN

-1688 KFAEIASPEIPG
+1688 KFAEVASPEIPG

-1721 RMVTYSKNIEPQ
+1721 RTVTYSKNIEPQ
-1733 EPTTPTDNPVTP
+1733 EPTTPTDNPDTPTDIPDNPVTP

-1791 KRSSTVKPKATATT
+1791 KRSSTVKPKATAIT

>member
-1 MSERKNNY
+1 MRERKNHY

-51 QTNANTSESAQDET
+51 QTNANTSESAQD
-65 ITIKPA
+65 IKPA

-82 VAETKLTAVSPS
+82 VVEAKAETTADSPS

-375 DKDKSTISGTIVNVT
+375 DKDKSTISGTMVNVT

-449 TSSTT
+449 ASSTT
-454 DMHYFTLSNQSTLD
+454 DMHYFTLSNQSTVD

-519 PDPIGN
+519 PDQFGN

-530 VTPNKKTRS
+530 VTPNKKIRS

-599 VIDRLVNKVKEG
+599 VIDRLVNKVKEA

-637 YETCVSANGHP
+637 YETCVSNNGHP

-698 HRFIKCDC
+698 HRFVKCDC

-733 PTVFFTVA
+733 PSVFFTVA
-741 DNLKNGNLNDPDH
+741 DNLKNGNLNEPDH

-778 SKAGYPGSW
+778 SIGVYSGSW

-835 NQVAN
+835 NQIAN
-840 AYQIINIPDS
+840 AYQIINIPDR
-850 QDMVS
+850 QDKVS

-913 EVKSVML
+913 KVKSVML
-920 KFDSKALPGRTSA
+920 KFDSKALPGKTSA

-994 VKVHYKDDQGND
+994 VKVHYKDDQGNN

-1015 KTYHEGQDI
+1015 KTYHEGQD

-1049 IVINWAARPTIQNS
+1049 IVINWAAGPTIQNS

-1078 DHAVAPDFDGDT
+1078 DQTVAPDFDGDT

-1107 TRTIKFVDQNGKPI
+1107 TRTIKFVDQNGKQI

-1148 AIPGS
+1148 EIPGS

-1170 KSQVAQATV
+1170 ESQVAQATV
-1179 KYGDPDSAITVTYKA
+1179 KFGDPDSAITVTYKA
-1194 NPQVIK
+1194 NSQVIK

-1211 LNSKP
+1211 LNSKS
-1216 LYGVSDA
+1216 LDGISDA

-1264 YDVHFTHA
+1264 YDVRFTHD
-1272 TNPDS
+1272 TKPDS

-1319 WNDVADQNFA
+1319 WNDVADQNFV

-1342 KSQVAQATVKYGDP
+1342 KSQVAQATVKYGD
-1356 DSAITVTYKANPQVI
+1356 
-1371 KVNFIDDT
+1371 
-1379 TGETLNSKPLYG
+1379 
-1391 VSDADANYNTKADI
+1391 
-1405 NNYEKQHYVLV
+1405 
-1416 RDSSDGQD
+1416 
-1424 LIFDHDDQATQS
+1424 
-1436 YDVHFTHA
+1436 
-1444 TNPDSRQDTVT
+1444 
-1455 RTITYTGAGNKT
+1455 
-1467 PSAVT
+1467 
-1472 QSVHFTQAGTKDLVT
+1472 
-1487 GKTKWNDVADQNFAS
+1487 
-1502 VGTPEVAGY
+1502 
-1511 TPDKSQVAQATVK
+1511 
-1524 FGDKDTTVT
+1524 KDTTVT
-1533 VTYAADK
+1533 VTYVADK

-1561 LDASGKTDGQV
+1561 LDASGKTDAQV

-1688 KFAEIASPEIPG
+1688 KFAEVASPEIPG

-1721 RMVTYSKNIEPQ
+1721 RTVTYSKNIEPQ

-1759 NPDVVRPHSDNSP
+1759 NSDVVRPHSDNSP

-1791 KRSSTVKPKATATT
+1791 KRSSTVKPKATAIT

>member
-1 MSERKNNY
+1 MRERKNHY

-34 VQAETSNSNESI
+34 VQAETSNSNESKNN
-46 SQESE
+46 QEE
-51 QTNANTSESAQDET
+51 NRQQTNANTSELAQDEP
-65 ITIKPA
+65 ITPA
-71 TTERQNADKSH
+71 TTERQNAGKSH
-82 VAETKLTAVSPS
+82 VVEDKAETELTADSPS

-141 KQKTAKLTMNSANFQ
+141 KQKTAKLTMNSADFQ

-162 ITIPKKGGLSLGT
+162 ITIPKKGGLSLGK

-218 QNINPLASMTNTI
+218 KNINPLASMTNTI

-375 DKDKSTISGTIVNVT
+375 DKDKSTISGTMVNVT

-449 TSSTT
+449 ASSTT

-495 YQDQDPDNINFIV
+495 YQDQDQDPDNINFIV

-519 PDPIGN
+519 PDQFGN

-530 VTPNKKTRS
+530 VTPNKKIRS

-589 NGEVMMPMTT
+589 NGEVMMPMIT
-599 VIDRLVNKVKEG
+599 VFDRLVNKVKEG

-637 YETCVSANGHP
+637 YETCVSNNGHP

-698 HRFIKCDC
+698 HRFVKIDC

-733 PTVFFTVA
+733 PSVFFTVA
-741 DNLKNGNLNDPDH
+741 DNLKKGNLNDPDH

-850 QDMVS
+850 QDKVS

-894 QAAAADGHWLTADQ
+894 QAAAADGHWLTANQ

-920 KFDSKALPGRTSA
+920 KFDSKVLPARTSA

-947 VGKSISVSSAIF
+947 VGKSIRVSSAIF

-976 PGKPASAKLTVTG
+976 PGEPASAKLTVIG

-994 VKVHYKDDQGND
+994 VKVHYKDDQGNN

-1015 KTYHEGQDI
+1015 KTYHEGQD

-1049 IVINWAARPTIQNS
+1049 IVINWAAGPTIQNS

-1078 DHAVAPDFDGDT
+1078 DQTVAPDFDGDT

-1107 TRTIKFVDQNGKPI
+1107 TRTIKFVDQNGRQI

-1148 AIPGS
+1148 EIPGS

-1170 KSQVAQATV
+1170 ESQVAQATV
-1179 KYGDPDSAITVTYKA
+1179 KFGDPDSAITVTYKA
-1194 NPQVIK
+1194 NSQVIK

-1211 LNSKP
+1211 LNSKS
-1216 LYGVSDA
+1216 LDGISDA
-1223 DANYNTKA
+1223 DANYNTKV

-1243 VRDSSDGQDL
+1243 VSDSSDGKDL

-1264 YDVHFTHA
+1264 YDVHFTHD

-1342 KSQVAQATVKYGDP
+1342 KSQVAQA
-1356 DSAITVTYKANPQVI
+1356 A
-1371 KVNFIDDT
+1371 
-1379 TGETLNSKPLYG
+1379 
-1391 VSDADANYNTKADI
+1391 
-1405 NNYEKQHYVLV
+1405 
-1416 RDSSDGQD
+1416 
-1424 LIFDHDDQATQS
+1424 
-1436 YDVHFTHA
+1436 
-1444 TNPDSRQDTVT
+1444 
-1455 RTITYTGAGNKT
+1455 
-1467 PSAVT
+1467 
-1472 QSVHFTQAGTKDLVT
+1472 
-1487 GKTKWNDVADQNFAS
+1487 
-1502 VGTPEVAGY
+1502 
-1511 TPDKSQVAQATVK
+1511 VK

-1540 QQAKLRFY
+1540 QQAKLHFY

-1619 KKDQVFVAHF
+1619 KNDQVFVAHF

-1688 KFAEIASPEIPG
+1688 KFAEVASPEIPG

-1716 DNDVV
+1716 DNNDVV
-1721 RMVTYSKNIEPQ
+1721 RTVTYSKNIEPQ

-1791 KRSSTVKPKATATT
+1791 KRSSTVKPKAIATT

-1854 DNKLGILGLLTLSL
+1854 GNKLGILGLLTLSL

>member
-1 MSERKNNY
+1 MRERKNHY

-51 QTNANTSESAQDET
+51 QTNANTSESAQD
-65 ITIKPA
+65 IKPA

-82 VAETKLTAVSPS
+82 VVEAKAETTADSPS

-308 NDEDQSLVLTP
+308 NYEDRSLVLTP

-341 LLKGQSNHF
+341 LSKGQSNHF

-449 TSSTT
+449 ASSTT

-519 PDPIGN
+519 PDQFGN

-530 VTPNKKTRS
+530 VTPNKKIRS

-564 TYANGQPV
+564 TYANGKPV

-637 YETCVSANGHP
+637 YETCVSGYGHP

-698 HRFIKCDC
+698 HRFVKCDC

-733 PTVFFTVA
+733 PSVFFTVA
-741 DNLKNGNLNDPDH
+741 DNLKNGNLNEPDH

-778 SKAGYPGSW
+778 SIGVYSGSW

-835 NQVAN
+835 NQIAN
-840 AYQIINIPDS
+840 AYQIINIPDR
-850 QDMVS
+850 QDKVS

-913 EVKSVML
+913 KVKSVML
-920 KFDSKALPGRTSA
+920 KFDSKALPGKTSA

-969 LPNLTIL
+969 LFYR
-976 PGKPASAKLTVTG
+976 GS
-989 QAKVN
+989 
-994 VKVHYKDDQGND
+994 
-1006 HYVDLPDQA
+1006 
-1015 KTYHEGQDI
+1015 
-1024 IMKPE
+1024 
-1029 DFMTKNSDL
+1029 
-1038 TDADRILLPAG
+1038 LL
-1049 IVINWAARPTIQNS
+1049 
-1063 DAQYAAGYQNGTAAF
+1063 
-1078 DHAVAPDFDGDT
+1078 
-1090 LIYEG
+1090 
-1095 AFAKPVTDTHKV
+1095 
-1107 TRTIKFVDQNGKPI
+1107 
-1121 YPDVAQHSIEFTRSG
+1121 
-1136 FEDPFT
+1136 
-1142 HKIAWA
+1142 
-1148 AIPGS
+1148 
-1153 DILPQY
+1153 
-1159 QVPKIDGYTPD
+1159 
-1170 KSQVAQATV
+1170 
-1179 KYGDPDSAITVTYKA
+1179 
-1194 NPQVIK
+1194 
-1200 VNFIDDTTGET
+1200 
-1211 LNSKP
+1211 
-1216 LYGVSDA
+1216 
-1223 DANYNTKA
+1223 
-1231 DINNYEKQHYVL
+1231 
-1243 VRDSSDGQDL
+1243 
-1253 IFDHDD
+1253 
-1259 QATQS
+1259 
-1264 YDVHFTHA
+1264 
-1272 TNPDS
+1272 
-1277 RQDTVTRTIT
+1277 
-1287 YTGAGNKTPSA
+1287 
-1298 VTQSVHFTQAGTKDL
+1298 
-1313 VTGKTK
+1313 
-1319 WNDVADQNFA
+1319 
-1329 SVGTP
+1329 
-1334 EVAGYTPD
+1334 
-1342 KSQVAQATVKYGDP
+1342 
-1356 DSAITVTYKANPQVI
+1356 
-1371 KVNFIDDT
+1371 
-1379 TGETLNSKPLYG
+1379 
-1391 VSDADANYNTKADI
+1391 
-1405 NNYEKQHYVLV
+1405 
-1416 RDSSDGQD
+1416 
-1424 LIFDHDDQATQS
+1424 
-1436 YDVHFTHA
+1436 
-1444 TNPDSRQDTVT
+1444 
-1455 RTITYTGAGNKT
+1455 
-1467 PSAVT
+1467 
-1472 QSVHFTQAGTKDLVT
+1472 
-1487 GKTKWNDVADQNFAS
+1487 
-1502 VGTPEVAGY
+1502 
-1511 TPDKSQVAQATVK
+1511 
-1524 FGDKDTTVT
+1524 
-1533 VTYAADK
+1533 
-1540 QQAKLRFY
+1540 
-1548 DDTAKKFIDAAPV
+1548 
-1561 LDASGKTDGQV
+1561 
-1572 GFTIP
+1572 
-1577 NSYDFSKYNFVN
+1577 
-1589 VTKGA
+1589 
-1594 DPESTDQLAGADL
+1594 QL
-1607 SAVQYGKYDTDD
+1607 S
-1619 KKDQVFVAHF
+1619 
-1629 THKIKAINEKVTV
+1629 
-1642 NETIHYVYEDGSKA
+1642 
-1656 HDDYQATPLV
+1656 
-1666 FTKTGTKDLVT
+1666 
-1677 GEEKATWTKSQ
+1677 
-1688 KFAEIASPEIPG
+1688 
-1700 YTPDQAV
+1700 
-1707 VPAVEVAHG
+1707 
-1716 DNDVV
+1716 
-1721 RMVTYSKNIEPQ
+1721 
-1733 EPTTPTDNPVTP
+1733 
-1745 KAPEEPQQPATPDD
+1745 
-1759 NPDVVRPHSDNSP
+1759 
-1772 QKKQDSKQTNKTT
+1772 
-1785 EVNKTV
+1785 
-1791 KRSSTVKPKATATT
+1791 
-1805 KRNGTKVQLA
+1805 
-1815 TKDAS
+1815 
-1820 KQSNPKAVVN
+1820 
-1830 STSTTVVNNKGEKK
+1830 
-1844 AETLPQTGEK
+1844 
-1854 DNKLGILGLLTLSL
+1854 
-1868 ASLFGFSEKKKKED
+1868 

>member
-1 MSERKNNY
+1 MRERKNHY

-51 QTNANTSESAQDET
+51 QTNANTSESAQD
-65 ITIKPA
+65 IKPA

-82 VAETKLTAVSPS
+82 VVEAKAETTADSPS

-218 QNINPLASMTNTI
+218 QNINPLTSMTNTI

-375 DKDKSTISGTIVNVT
+375 DKDKSTISGTMVNVT

-449 TSSTT
+449 ASSTT
-454 DMHYFTLSNQSTLD
+454 DMHYFTLSNQSTVD

-519 PDPIGN
+519 PDQFGN

-530 VTPNKKTRS
+530 VTPNKKIRS

-599 VIDRLVNKVKEG
+599 VIDRLVNKVKEA

-637 YETCVSANGHP
+637 YETCVSNNGHP

-698 HRFIKCDC
+698 HRFVKCDC

-733 PTVFFTVA
+733 PSVFFTVA
-741 DNLKNGNLNDPDH
+741 DNLKNGNLNEPDH

-778 SKAGYPGSW
+778 SIGVYSGSW

-835 NQVAN
+835 NQIAN
-840 AYQIINIPDS
+840 AYQIINIPDR
-850 QDMVS
+850 QDKVS

-913 EVKSVML
+913 KVKSVML
-920 KFDSKALPGRTSA
+920 KFDSKALPGKTSA

-994 VKVHYKDDQGND
+994 VKVHYKDDQGNN

-1015 KTYHEGQDI
+1015 KTYHEGQD

-1049 IVINWAARPTIQNS
+1049 IVINWAAGPTIQNS

-1078 DHAVAPDFDGDT
+1078 DQTVAPDFDGDT

-1107 TRTIKFVDQNGKPI
+1107 TRTIKFVDQNGKQI

-1148 AIPGS
+1148 EIPGS

-1170 KSQVAQATV
+1170 ESQVAQATV
-1179 KYGDPDSAITVTYKA
+1179 KFGDPDSAITVTYKA
-1194 NPQVIK
+1194 NSQVIK

-1211 LNSKP
+1211 LNSKS
-1216 LYGVSDA
+1216 LDGISDA

-1264 YDVHFTHA
+1264 YDVRFTHD
-1272 TNPDS
+1272 TKPDS

-1319 WNDVADQNFA
+1319 WNDVADQNFV

-1342 KSQVAQATVKYGDP
+1342 KSQVAQATVKYGD
-1356 DSAITVTYKANPQVI
+1356 
-1371 KVNFIDDT
+1371 
-1379 TGETLNSKPLYG
+1379 
-1391 VSDADANYNTKADI
+1391 
-1405 NNYEKQHYVLV
+1405 
-1416 RDSSDGQD
+1416 
-1424 LIFDHDDQATQS
+1424 
-1436 YDVHFTHA
+1436 
-1444 TNPDSRQDTVT
+1444 
-1455 RTITYTGAGNKT
+1455 
-1467 PSAVT
+1467 
-1472 QSVHFTQAGTKDLVT
+1472 
-1487 GKTKWNDVADQNFAS
+1487 
-1502 VGTPEVAGY
+1502 
-1511 TPDKSQVAQATVK
+1511 
-1524 FGDKDTTVT
+1524 KDTTVT
-1533 VTYAADK
+1533 VTYVADK

-1561 LDASGKTDGQV
+1561 LDASGKTDAQV

-1688 KFAEIASPEIPG
+1688 KFAEVASPEIPG

-1721 RMVTYSKNIEPQ
+1721 RTVTYSKNIEPQ

-1759 NPDVVRPHSDNSP
+1759 NSDVVRPHSDNSP

-1791 KRSSTVKPKATATT
+1791 KRSSTVKPKATAIT

>member
-1 MSERKNNY
+1 MRERKNHY

-51 QTNANTSESAQDET
+51 QTNANTSESAQDE
-65 ITIKPA
+65 PSA
-71 TTERQNADKSH
+71 TRERQNAD
-82 VAETKLTAVSPS
+82 SPS

-141 KQKTAKLTMNSANFQ
+141 KQKTAKLTMNSADFQ

-162 ITIPKKGGLSLGT
+162 ITIPKKGGLSLGK

-218 QNINPLASMTNTI
+218 KNINPLASMTNTI

-375 DKDKSTISGTIVNVT
+375 DKDKSTISGTMVNVT

-495 YQDQDPDNINFIV
+495 YQDQDQDPDNINFIV

-519 PDPIGN
+519 PDQFGN

-530 VTPNKKTRS
+530 VTPNKKIRS

-637 YETCVSANGHP
+637 YETCVSGYGHP

-698 HRFIKCDC
+698 HRFIKVDC

-733 PTVFFTVA
+733 PSVFFTVA

-767 KIDTSKVVYNG
+767 KIDTNKVVYNG
-778 SKAGYPGSW
+778 SIGVYSGSW
-787 IINTVEGMSSATM
+787 IINTVEGMLSATM

-808 STLATQDVHGINP
+808 STSATQDVHGVNP

-850 QDMVS
+850 QDKVS

-913 EVKSVML
+913 KVKSVML
-920 KFDSKALPGRTSA
+920 KFDSKALPARTSA

-1024 IMKPE
+1024 MKPE

-1049 IVINWAARPTIQNS
+1049 IVINWAAGPTIQNS

-1078 DHAVAPDFDGDT
+1078 DQTVAPDFDGDT

-1107 TRTIKFVDQNGKPI
+1107 TRTIKFVDQNGKQI

-1148 AIPGS
+1148 EIPGS

-1170 KSQVAQATV
+1170 ESQVAQATV
-1179 KYGDPDSAITVTYKA
+1179 KFGDPDSAITVTYKA
-1194 NPQVIK
+1194 NSQVIK

-1211 LNSKP
+1211 LNSKS
-1216 LYGVSDA
+1216 LDGISDA

-1264 YDVHFTHA
+1264 YDVHFTHD
-1272 TNPDS
+1272 TKPDS

-1319 WNDVADQNFA
+1319 WNDVADQNFV

-1342 KSQVAQATVKYGDP
+1342 KSQVAQATVKY
-1356 DSAITVTYKANPQVI
+1356 
-1371 KVNFIDDT
+1371 
-1379 TGETLNSKPLYG
+1379 
-1391 VSDADANYNTKADI
+1391 
-1405 NNYEKQHYVLV
+1405 
-1416 RDSSDGQD
+1416 
-1424 LIFDHDDQATQS
+1424 
-1436 YDVHFTHA
+1436 
-1444 TNPDSRQDTVT
+1444 
-1455 RTITYTGAGNKT
+1455 
-1467 PSAVT
+1467 
-1472 QSVHFTQAGTKDLVT
+1472 
-1487 GKTKWNDVADQNFAS
+1487 
-1502 VGTPEVAGY
+1502 
-1511 TPDKSQVAQATVK
+1511 
-1524 FGDKDTTVT
+1524 GDKDTTVT

-1688 KFAEIASPEIPG
+1688 KFAEVASPEIPG

-1721 RMVTYSKNIEPQ
+1721 RTVTYSKNIEPQ
-1733 EPTTPTDNPVTP
+1733 EPTTPTDNPDTPTDIPDNPVTP

-1759 NPDVVRPHSDNSP
+1759 NLDVVRPHSDNSP

-1830 STSTTVVNNKGEKK
+1830 STSMTVVNNKGEKK

>member
-1 MSERKNNY
+1 MRERKNHY

-34 VQAETSNSNESI
+34 VQAETSNSSESI
-46 SQESE
+46 SQESKPE
-51 QTNANTSESAQDET
+51 EKIQQDKTSESAQDE
-65 ITIKPA
+65 PSA
-71 TTERQNADKSH
+71 TRERQNADG
-82 VAETKLTAVSPS
+82 PS

-141 KQKTAKLTMNSANFQ
+141 KQKTAKLTMNSADFQ

-162 ITIPKKGGLSLGT
+162 ITIPKKGGLSLGK

-218 QNINPLASMTNTI
+218 KNINPLASMTNTI

-279 TLGTPLKDFNQVDL
+279 TLGTPLKDFNQVNL

-308 NDEDQSLVLTP
+308 NDEDRSLVLTP

-440 SGVMVVDGK
+440 RGVIVVDGK

-454 DMHYFTLSNQSTLD
+454 DMHYFTLSNQSTVD

-519 PDPIGN
+519 PDQFGN

-530 VTPNKKTRS
+530 VTSNKKIRS

-564 TYANGQPV
+564 TYANGKPV

-637 YETCVSANGHP
+637 YETCVSGYGHP

-698 HRFIKCDC
+698 HRFVKIDC

-733 PTVFFTVA
+733 PSVFFTVA
-741 DNLKNGNLNDPDH
+741 DNLKNGKLNEPDH

-778 SKAGYPGSW
+778 SKASKAWYPGSW

-835 NQVAN
+835 NQIAN
-840 AYQIINIPDS
+840 AYQIINIPDR
-850 QDMVS
+850 QDKVS

-913 EVKSVML
+913 KVKSVML
-920 KFDSKALPGRTSA
+920 KFDSKALPGKTSA

-994 VKVHYKDDQGND
+994 VKVHYKDDQGNN

-1015 KTYHEGQDI
+1015 KTYHEGQD

-1049 IVINWAARPTIQNS
+1049 IVINWAAGPTIQNS

-1078 DHAVAPDFDGDT
+1078 DQTVAPDFDGDT

-1107 TRTIKFVDQNGKPI
+1107 TRTIKFVDQNGKQI

-1148 AIPGS
+1148 EIPGS

-1170 KSQVAQATV
+1170 ESQVAQATV
-1179 KYGDPDSAITVTYKA
+1179 KFGDPDSAITVTYKA
-1194 NPQVIK
+1194 NSQVIK

-1211 LNSKP
+1211 LNSKS
-1216 LYGVSDA
+1216 LDGISDA

-1264 YDVHFTHA
+1264 YDVHFTHD
-1272 TNPDS
+1272 TKPDS

-1319 WNDVADQNFA
+1319 WNDVADQNFV

-1342 KSQVAQATVKYGDP
+1342 KSQVAQATVKYGD
-1356 DSAITVTYKANPQVI
+1356 
-1371 KVNFIDDT
+1371 
-1379 TGETLNSKPLYG
+1379 
-1391 VSDADANYNTKADI
+1391 
-1405 NNYEKQHYVLV
+1405 
-1416 RDSSDGQD
+1416 
-1424 LIFDHDDQATQS
+1424 
-1436 YDVHFTHA
+1436 
-1444 TNPDSRQDTVT
+1444 
-1455 RTITYTGAGNKT
+1455 
-1467 PSAVT
+1467 
-1472 QSVHFTQAGTKDLVT
+1472 
-1487 GKTKWNDVADQNFAS
+1487 
-1502 VGTPEVAGY
+1502 
-1511 TPDKSQVAQATVK
+1511 
-1524 FGDKDTTVT
+1524 KDTTVT

-1540 QQAKLRFY
+1540 QQAKLHFY

-1619 KKDQVFVAHF
+1619 KNDQVFVAHF

-1666 FTKTGTKDLVT
+1666 FTKIGTKDLVT

-1688 KFAEIASPEIPG
+1688 KFAEVASPEIPG

-1721 RMVTYSKNIEPQ
+1721 RTVTYSKNIEPQ

-1745 KAPEEPQQPATPDD
+1745 TDIPDNPVTPKAPEEPQQPATPDD
-1759 NPDVVRPHSDNSP
+1759 NLDVVRPHSDNSP

-1844 AETLPQTGEK
+1844 AETLPQTSEK

>member
-1 MSERKNNY
+1 MRERKNHY

-34 VQAETSNSNESI
+34 VQAETSNSNEPI
-46 SQESE
+46 SKESKPE
-51 QTNANTSESAQDET
+51 EKTNANTSELAQDEPSA
-65 ITIKPA
+65 IR
-71 TTERQNADKSH
+71 ERQNADG
-82 VAETKLTAVSPS
+82 PS

-141 KQKTAKLTMNSANFQ
+141 KQKTAKLTMNSADFQ

-162 ITIPKKGGLSLGT
+162 ITIPKKGGLSLGK

-218 QNINPLASMTNTI
+218 KNINPLASMTNTI

-263 PQPIING
+263 PQTIING

-424 LTEYTAHDK
+424 LKEYTAHDK

-454 DMHYFTLSNQSTLD
+454 DMHYFTLSNQSTVD

-519 PDPIGN
+519 PDQFGN

-530 VTPNKKTRS
+530 VTPNKKIRS
-539 LNVRIAQ
+539 LNVRIAK

-599 VIDRLVNKVKEG
+599 VFDRLVNKVKEG

-637 YETCVSANGHP
+637 YETCVSGYGHP

-698 HRFIKCDC
+698 HRFVKIDC

-741 DNLKNGNLNDPDH
+741 DNLKNDNLKNGNLNDPDH

-767 KIDTSKVVYNG
+767 KIDTSKAVYNG

-835 NQVAN
+835 NQIAN

-850 QDMVS
+850 QDKVS

-867 IDAVNGTD
+867 IDAVNGMD

-881 LLYSTALTDLNNA
+881 LLYSTALTDLDNA

-913 EVKSVML
+913 KVKSVML
-920 KFDSKALPGRTSA
+920 KFDSKALPGKTSA

-976 PGKPASAKLTVTG
+976 PGEPASAKLTVIG

-1024 IMKPE
+1024 MKPE
-1029 DFMTKNSDL
+1029 EFMTKNSDL

-1049 IVINWAARPTIQNS
+1049 IVINWAAGPNIQNS
-1063 DAQYAAGYQNGTAAF
+1063 DAKYAAGYQNGTAAF
-1078 DHAVAPDFDGDT
+1078 DQTVAPDFDGDT

-1095 AFAKPVTDTHKV
+1095 AFAKPVTDTRKV
-1107 TRTIKFVDQNGKPI
+1107 TRTIKFVDQNGKQI

-1153 DILPQY
+1153 DTLTSTLHSY
-1159 QVPKIDGYTPD
+1159 QVPKKDGYTPD
-1170 KSQVAQATV
+1170 KSQV
-1179 KYGDPDSAITVTYKA
+1179 
-1194 NPQVIK
+1194 
-1200 VNFIDDTTGET
+1200 E
-1211 LNSKP
+1211 
-1216 LYGVSDA
+1216 
-1223 DANYNTKA
+1223 
-1231 DINNYEKQHYVL
+1231 
-1243 VRDSSDGQDL
+1243 
-1253 IFDHDD
+1253 
-1259 QATQS
+1259 
-1264 YDVHFTHA
+1264 
-1272 TNPDS
+1272 
-1277 RQDTVTRTIT
+1277 
-1287 YTGAGNKTPSA
+1287 
-1298 VTQSVHFTQAGTKDL
+1298 
-1313 VTGKTK
+1313 
-1319 WNDVADQNFA
+1319 
-1329 SVGTP
+1329 
-1334 EVAGYTPD
+1334 
-1342 KSQVAQATVKYGDP
+1342 
-1356 DSAITVTYKANPQVI
+1356 
-1371 KVNFIDDT
+1371 
-1379 TGETLNSKPLYG
+1379 
-1391 VSDADANYNTKADI
+1391 
-1405 NNYEKQHYVLV
+1405 
-1416 RDSSDGQD
+1416 
-1424 LIFDHDDQATQS
+1424 
-1436 YDVHFTHA
+1436 
-1444 TNPDSRQDTVT
+1444 
-1455 RTITYTGAGNKT
+1455 
-1467 PSAVT
+1467 
-1472 QSVHFTQAGTKDLVT
+1472 
-1487 GKTKWNDVADQNFAS
+1487 
-1502 VGTPEVAGY
+1502 
-1511 TPDKSQVAQATVK
+1511 QATVK

-1540 QQAKLRFY
+1540 QQAKLHFY

-1619 KKDQVFVAHF
+1619 KNDQVFVAHF

-1666 FTKTGTKDLVT
+1666 FTKIGTKDLVT

-1688 KFAEIASPEIPG
+1688 KFAEVASPEIPG

-1716 DNDVV
+1716 DNNDVV
-1721 RMVTYSKNIEPQ
+1721 RTVTYSKNIEPQ

-1854 DNKLGILGLLTLSL
+1854 GNKLGILGLLTLSL

>member
-1 MSERKNNY
+1 MRERKNHY

-34 VQAETSNSNESI
+34 VQAETSNSSESI
-46 SQESE
+46 SQESKPE
-51 QTNANTSESAQDET
+51 EKIQQDKTSESAQDE
-65 ITIKPA
+65 PSA
-71 TTERQNADKSH
+71 TRERQNADG
-82 VAETKLTAVSPS
+82 PS

-141 KQKTAKLTMNSANFQ
+141 KQKTAKLTMNSADFQ

-162 ITIPKKGGLSLGT
+162 ITIPKKGGLSLGK

-218 QNINPLASMTNTI
+218 KNINPLASMTNTI

-308 NDEDQSLVLTP
+308 NDEDRSLVLTP

-495 YQDQDPDNINFIV
+495 YQDQDQDPDNINFIV

-519 PDPIGN
+519 PDQFGN

-530 VTPNKKTRS
+530 VTPNKKIRS

-599 VIDRLVNKVKEG
+599 VFDRLVNKVKEG

-637 YETCVSANGHP
+637 YETCVSGYGHP

-698 HRFIKCDC
+698 HRFVKIDC

-733 PTVFFTVA
+733 PSVFFTVA

-778 SKAGYPGSW
+778 SKAWYPGSW

-808 STLATQDVHGINP
+808 STSATQDVHGINP

-850 QDMVS
+850 QDKVS

-913 EVKSVML
+913 KVKSVML
-920 KFDSKALPGRTSA
+920 KFDSKALPGKTSA

-994 VKVHYKDDQGND
+994 VKVHYKDDQGNN

-1015 KTYHEGQDI
+1015 KTYHEGQD

-1078 DHAVAPDFDGDT
+1078 DQTVAPDFDGDT

-1159 QVPKIDGYTPD
+1159 QVLKKDGYTPD
-1170 KSQVAQATV
+1170 KSQVAKATV
-1179 KYGDPDSAITVTYKA
+1179 KFGDPDSAITVTYKA
-1194 NPQVIK
+1194 NSQVIK

-1211 LNSKP
+1211 LDSKS
-1216 LYGVSDA
+1216 LDGVSDA
-1223 DANYNTKA
+1223 DANYNTKV

-1243 VRDSSDGQDL
+1243 VSDSSDGKDL

-1264 YDVHFTHA
+1264 YDVHFTHD

-1334 EVAGYTPD
+1334 EVSGYTPD
-1342 KSQVAQATVKYGDP
+1342 KSQVAQA
-1356 DSAITVTYKANPQVI
+1356 A
-1371 KVNFIDDT
+1371 
-1379 TGETLNSKPLYG
+1379 
-1391 VSDADANYNTKADI
+1391 
-1405 NNYEKQHYVLV
+1405 
-1416 RDSSDGQD
+1416 
-1424 LIFDHDDQATQS
+1424 
-1436 YDVHFTHA
+1436 
-1444 TNPDSRQDTVT
+1444 
-1455 RTITYTGAGNKT
+1455 
-1467 PSAVT
+1467 
-1472 QSVHFTQAGTKDLVT
+1472 
-1487 GKTKWNDVADQNFAS
+1487 
-1502 VGTPEVAGY
+1502 
-1511 TPDKSQVAQATVK
+1511 VK

-1540 QQAKLRFY
+1540 QQAKLHFY

-1666 FTKTGTKDLVT
+1666 FTKIGTKDLVT

-1688 KFAEIASPEIPG
+1688 KFAEVASPEIPG

-1721 RMVTYSKNIEPQ
+1721 RTVTYSKNIEPQ

-1745 KAPEEPQQPATPDD
+1745 TDIPDNPVTPKAPEEPQQPATPDD
-1759 NPDVVRPHSDNSP
+1759 NLDVVRPHSDNSP

>member
-1 MSERKNNY
+1 MRERKNHY

-34 VQAETSNSNESI
+34 VQAETSNSNEPI
-46 SQESE
+46 SKESKPE
-51 QTNANTSESAQDET
+51 EKTNANTSELAQDERS
-65 ITIKPA
+65 A
-71 TTERQNADKSH
+71 TRERQNADG
-82 VAETKLTAVSPS
+82 PS

-141 KQKTAKLTMNSANFQ
+141 KQKTAKLTMNSADFQ

-162 ITIPKKGGLSLGT
+162 ITIPKKGGLSLGK

-218 QNINPLASMTNTI
+218 KNINPLASMTNTI

-308 NDEDQSLVLTP
+308 NDKDQSLVLTP

-375 DKDKSTISGTIVNVT
+375 DKDKSTISGTMVNVT

-424 LTEYTAHDK
+424 LKEYTAHDK

-454 DMHYFTLSNQSTLD
+454 DMHYFTLSNQSTVD

-519 PDPIGN
+519 PDQFGN

-530 VTPNKKTRS
+530 VTPNKKIRS
-539 LNVRIAQ
+539 LNVRIAK

-589 NGEVMMPMTT
+589 NGEVMMPMIT
-599 VIDRLVNKVKEG
+599 VFDRLVNKVKEG

-637 YETCVSANGHP
+637 YETCVSNNGHP

-698 HRFIKCDC
+698 HRFVKIDC

-733 PTVFFTVA
+733 PSVFFTVA
-741 DNLKNGNLNDPDH
+741 DNLKKGNLNDPDH

-850 QDMVS
+850 QDKVS

-913 EVKSVML
+913 KVKSVML
-920 KFDSKALPGRTSA
+920 KFDSKALPGKTSA

-976 PGKPASAKLTVTG
+976 PGEPASAKLTVIG

-1015 KTYHEGQDI
+1015 KTYQEGQD

-1049 IVINWAARPTIQNS
+1049 IVINWAAEPTIQNS
-1063 DAQYAAGYQNGTAAF
+1063 AAF
-1078 DHAVAPDFDGDT
+1078 DQTVAPDFDGDT

-1095 AFAKPVTDTHKV
+1095 AFAKLVTDTHKV
-1107 TRTIKFVDQNGKPI
+1107 TRTIKFVDQNGKQI
-1121 YPDVAQHSIEFTRSG
+1121 YPDFAQHSIEFTRSG

-1153 DILPQY
+1153 DILFPHP
-1159 QVPKIDGYTPD
+1159 VPKIPGYTPD
-1170 KSQVAQATV
+1170 KSQVEQATV
-1179 KYGDPDSAITVTYKA
+1179 KFGDPDSSITVTYKA
-1194 NPQVIK
+1194 NAQVIK
-1200 VNFIDDTTGET
+1200 VNFIDDTTGKK
-1211 LNSKP
+1211 LDSKS
-1216 LYGVSDA
+1216 LDGVSDA
-1223 DANYNTKA
+1223 DANYNTKV

-1243 VRDSSDGQDL
+1243 VSDSSDGKDL

-1259 QATQS
+1259 QAMQS
-1264 YDVHFTHA
+1264 YDVHFTHD

-1342 KSQVAQATVKYGDP
+1342 KSQVEQA
-1356 DSAITVTYKANPQVI
+1356 A
-1371 KVNFIDDT
+1371 
-1379 TGETLNSKPLYG
+1379 
-1391 VSDADANYNTKADI
+1391 
-1405 NNYEKQHYVLV
+1405 
-1416 RDSSDGQD
+1416 
-1424 LIFDHDDQATQS
+1424 
-1436 YDVHFTHA
+1436 
-1444 TNPDSRQDTVT
+1444 
-1455 RTITYTGAGNKT
+1455 
-1467 PSAVT
+1467 
-1472 QSVHFTQAGTKDLVT
+1472 
-1487 GKTKWNDVADQNFAS
+1487 
-1502 VGTPEVAGY
+1502 
-1511 TPDKSQVAQATVK
+1511 VK

-1540 QQAKLRFY
+1540 QQAKLHFY

-1607 SAVQYGKYDTDD
+1607 SAVQYGRYDTDN

-1688 KFAEIASPEIPG
+1688 KFAEVASPEIPG

-1721 RMVTYSKNIEPQ
+1721 RTVTYSKNIEPQ
-1733 EPTTPTDNPVTP
+1733 EPTTSTDNPDTPTDIPDNPVTP

-1759 NPDVVRPHSDNSP
+1759 NLDVVRPHSDNSP

-1830 STSTTVVNNKGEKK
+1830 STSMTVVNNKGEKK

>member
-1 MSERKNNY
+1 M
-9 SIRKLTIGVASVLIG
+9 
-24 ISFFGIKADT
+24 
-34 VQAETSNSNESI
+34 
-46 SQESE
+46 
-51 QTNANTSESAQDET
+51 
-65 ITIKPA
+65 
-71 TTERQNADKSH
+71 
-82 VAETKLTAVSPS
+82 
-94 NSTTSNVQEDRT
+94 QEDRT

-141 KQKTAKLTMNSANFQ
+141 KQKTAKLTMNSADFQ

-162 ITIPKKGGLSLGT
+162 ITIPKKGGLSLGK

-218 QNINPLASMTNTI
+218 KNINPLASMTNTI

-375 DKDKSTISGTIVNVT
+375 DKDKSTISGTMVNVT

-449 TSSTT
+449 ASSTT

-519 PDPIGN
+519 PDQFGN

-530 VTPNKKTRS
+530 VTPNKKIRS

-599 VIDRLVNKVKEG
+599 VFDRLVNKVKEG

-637 YETCVSANGHP
+637 YETCVSGYGHP

-698 HRFIKCDC
+698 HRFVKIDC

-733 PTVFFTVA
+733 PSVFFTVA
-741 DNLKNGNLNDPDH
+741 DNLKNGNLNEPDH

-778 SKAGYPGSW
+778 SKASKALYPGSW
-787 IINTVEGMSSATM
+787 IINTVEGMLSATM

-808 STLATQDVHGINP
+808 STSATQDVHGVNP

-835 NQVAN
+835 NQIAN

-850 QDMVS
+850 RDKVS

-881 LLYSTALTDLNNA
+881 LLYSTALTDLDNA

-908 ITNWS
+908 ITDWS

-920 KFDSKALPGRTSA
+920 KFDSKALPAKTSA

-976 PGKPASAKLTVTG
+976 PGEPASAKLTVIG

-1015 KTYHEGQDI
+1015 KTYQEGQD

-1049 IVINWAARPTIQNS
+1049 IVINWAAEPTIQNS
-1063 DAQYAAGYQNGTAAF
+1063 AAF
-1078 DHAVAPDFDGDT
+1078 DQTVAPDFDGDT

-1095 AFAKPVTDTHKV
+1095 AFAKLVTDTHKV
-1107 TRTIKFVDQNGKPI
+1107 TRTIKFVDQNGKQI
-1121 YPDVAQHSIEFTRSG
+1121 YPDFAQHSIEFTRSG

-1153 DILPQY
+1153 DILFPHP
-1159 QVPKIDGYTPD
+1159 VPKIPGYTPD
-1170 KSQVAQATV
+1170 KSQVEQATV
-1179 KYGDPDSAITVTYKA
+1179 KFGDPDSSITVTYKA
-1194 NPQVIK
+1194 NAQVIK
-1200 VNFIDDTTGET
+1200 VNFIDDITGKT
-1211 LNSKP
+1211 LDSKS
-1216 LYGVSDA
+1216 LDGVSDA
-1223 DANYNTKA
+1223 DANYNTKV

-1243 VRDSSDGQDL
+1243 VSDSSDGKDL

-1259 QATQS
+1259 QAMQS
-1264 YDVHFTHA
+1264 YDVHFTHD

-1342 KSQVAQATVKYGDP
+1342 KSQVEQA
-1356 DSAITVTYKANPQVI
+1356 A
-1371 KVNFIDDT
+1371 
-1379 TGETLNSKPLYG
+1379 
-1391 VSDADANYNTKADI
+1391 
-1405 NNYEKQHYVLV
+1405 
-1416 RDSSDGQD
+1416 
-1424 LIFDHDDQATQS
+1424 
-1436 YDVHFTHA
+1436 
-1444 TNPDSRQDTVT
+1444 
-1455 RTITYTGAGNKT
+1455 
-1467 PSAVT
+1467 
-1472 QSVHFTQAGTKDLVT
+1472 
-1487 GKTKWNDVADQNFAS
+1487 
-1502 VGTPEVAGY
+1502 
-1511 TPDKSQVAQATVK
+1511 VK

-1540 QQAKLRFY
+1540 QQAKLHFY

-1688 KFAEIASPEIPG
+1688 KFAEVASPEIPG

-1716 DNDVV
+1716 DNNDVV
-1721 RMVTYSKNIEPQ
+1721 RTVTYSKNIEPQ

>member
-1 MSERKNNY
+1 MRERKNHY

-51 QTNANTSESAQDET
+51 QTKTNANTSESAQDET
-65 ITIKPA
+65 ITPA
-71 TTERQNADKSH
+71 TTEGQNAGKSH
-82 VAETKLTAVSPS
+82 VVEAKADDSPS

-141 KQKTAKLTMNSANFQ
+141 KQKTAKLTMNSADFQ

-162 ITIPKKGGLSLGT
+162 ITIPKKGGLSLGK

-218 QNINPLASMTNTI
+218 KNINPLASMTNTI

-308 NDEDQSLVLTP
+308 NDEDRSLVLTP

-341 LLKGQSNHF
+341 LSKGQSNHF

-375 DKDKSTISGTIVNVT
+375 DKYKSTISGTMVNVT

-449 TSSTT
+449 ASSTT

-495 YQDQDPDNINFIV
+495 YQDQDQDPDNINFIV

-519 PDPIGN
+519 PDQFGN

-530 VTPNKKTRS
+530 VTPNKKIRS

-637 YETCVSANGHP
+637 YETCVSNNGHP

-698 HRFIKCDC
+698 HRFVKIDC

-733 PTVFFTVA
+733 PSVFFTVA
-741 DNLKNGNLNDPDH
+741 DNLKNGKLNEPDH

-767 KIDTSKVVYNG
+767 KIDTSKAVYNRSIG
-778 SKAGYPGSW
+778 VYSGSW

-850 QDMVS
+850 QDKVS

-881 LLYSTALTDLNNA
+881 LLYSTALTDLDNA

-913 EVKSVML
+913 KVKSVML
-920 KFDSKALPGRTSA
+920 KFDSKALPAKTSA

-976 PGKPASAKLTVTG
+976 PGEPASAKLTVIG

-1015 KTYHEGQDI
+1015 KTYQEGQD

-1049 IVINWAARPTIQNS
+1049 IVINWAKGPTIQNS

-1078 DHAVAPDFDGDT
+1078 DQTVVPDFDGDT

-1095 AFAKPVTDTHKV
+1095 AFAKPVTDTRKV
-1107 TRTIKFVDQNGKPI
+1107 TRTIKFVDQNGKQI

-1153 DILPQY
+1153 DTLPSTLPSY
-1159 QVPKIDGYTPD
+1159 QVPKKDGYTPD
-1170 KSQVAQATV
+1170 KSQVEQATV
-1179 KYGDPDSAITVTYKA
+1179 KFGDPDSSITVTYKA
-1194 NPQVIK
+1194 NAQVIK

-1211 LNSKP
+1211 LNSKS
-1216 LYGVSDA
+1216 LDGVSDE

-1243 VRDSSDGQDL
+1243 VGDSSDGQDL
-1253 IFDHDD
+1253 IYDHDD
-1259 QATQS
+1259 QTTQL
-1264 YDVHFTHA
+1264 YDVHFTHD
-1272 TNPDS
+1272 TKPDS

-1342 KSQVAQATVKYGDP
+1342 KSQVAQATVKY
-1356 DSAITVTYKANPQVI
+1356 
-1371 KVNFIDDT
+1371 
-1379 TGETLNSKPLYG
+1379 
-1391 VSDADANYNTKADI
+1391 
-1405 NNYEKQHYVLV
+1405 
-1416 RDSSDGQD
+1416 
-1424 LIFDHDDQATQS
+1424 
-1436 YDVHFTHA
+1436 
-1444 TNPDSRQDTVT
+1444 
-1455 RTITYTGAGNKT
+1455 
-1467 PSAVT
+1467 
-1472 QSVHFTQAGTKDLVT
+1472 
-1487 GKTKWNDVADQNFAS
+1487 
-1502 VGTPEVAGY
+1502 
-1511 TPDKSQVAQATVK
+1511 
-1524 FGDKDTTVT
+1524 GDKDTTVT

-1619 KKDQVFVAHF
+1619 KNDQVFVAHF

-1688 KFAEIASPEIPG
+1688 KFAEVASPEIPG

-1721 RMVTYSKNIEPQ
+1721 RTVTYSKNIEPQ
-1733 EPTTPTDNPVTP
+1733 EPTTPTDNPDTPTDIPDNPVTP

-1759 NPDVVRPHSDNSP
+1759 NLDVVRPHSDNSP

-1868 ASLFGFSEKKKKED
+1868 ASLFGFSEKKKKEDQTVQVKFEY

>member
-1 MSERKNNY
+1 MRERENHY

-34 VQAETSNSNESI
+34 VQAETGNSNESI
-46 SQESE
+46 PQESE
-51 QTNANTSESAQDET
+51 QTKTNANTSESAQDE
-65 ITIKPA
+65 KPA
-71 TTERQNADKSH
+71 TTEGQNDGKSH
-82 VAETKLTAVSPS
+82 VVEAKADDSPS

-141 KQKTAKLTMNSANFQ
+141 KQKTAKLTMNSADFQ

-162 ITIPKKGGLSLGT
+162 ITIPKKGGLSLGK

-218 QNINPLASMTNTI
+218 KNINPLASMTNTI

-375 DKDKSTISGTIVNVT
+375 DKDKSTISGTMVNVT

-449 TSSTT
+449 ASSTT

-495 YQDQDPDNINFIV
+495 YQDQDPDPDNINFIV

-519 PDPIGN
+519 PHQFGN

-530 VTPNKKTRS
+530 VTPNKKIRS
-539 LNVRIAQ
+539 LNVRIAK

-564 TYANGQPV
+564 TYANGKPV

-599 VIDRLVNKVKEG
+599 VFDRLVNKVKEG

-637 YETCVSANGHP
+637 YETCVSGYGHP

-698 HRFIKCDC
+698 HRFVKIDC

-719 VPYSNAPDVQNSTK
+719 VPYSNAPDMQNSTK
-733 PTVFFTVA
+733 PSVFFTVA
-741 DNLKNGNLNDPDH
+741 DNLKNRKLNEPDH

-767 KIDTSKVVYNG
+767 KIDTSKAVYNRSIG
-778 SKAGYPGSW
+778 VYSGSW

-840 AYQIINIPDS
+840 AYQIINIPDRR
-850 QDMVS
+850 DKVS

-881 LLYSTALTDLNNA
+881 LLYSTALTDLDNA

-908 ITNWS
+908 ITDWS

-920 KFDSKALPGRTSA
+920 KFDSKALPGKTSA

-976 PGKPASAKLTVTG
+976 PGEPASAKLTVTG

-1015 KTYHEGQDI
+1015 KTYHEAQDI

-1049 IVINWAARPTIQNS
+1049 IVINWAKEPTIQNS
-1063 DAQYAAGYQNGTAAF
+1063 DAKYAAGYQNGTAAF
-1078 DHAVAPDFDGDT
+1078 DQTVAPDFDGDT

-1107 TRTIKFVDQNGKPI
+1107 TRTIKFVDQNGKQI
-1121 YPDVAQHSIEFTRSG
+1121 RPDFAQHSIEFTRSG

-1148 AIPGS
+1148 AIPRS
-1153 DILPQY
+1153 DILPPC
-1159 QVPKIDGYTPD
+1159 QVPKIPGYRPD

-1179 KYGDPDSAITVTYKA
+1179 KFGDPDSSITVTYKA
-1194 NPQVIK
+1194 NAQVIK
-1200 VNFIDDTTGET
+1200 VNFIDDTTGKT
-1211 LNSKP
+1211 LDSKS
-1216 LYGVSDA
+1216 LDGVSDA
-1223 DANYNTKA
+1223 DANYNTKV

-1243 VRDSSDGQDL
+1243 VSDSSDGKDL

-1264 YDVHFTHA
+1264 YDVHFTHD

-1334 EVAGYTPD
+1334 EVSGYTPD
-1342 KSQVAQATVKYGDP
+1342 KSQVAQA
-1356 DSAITVTYKANPQVI
+1356 A
-1371 KVNFIDDT
+1371 
-1379 TGETLNSKPLYG
+1379 
-1391 VSDADANYNTKADI
+1391 
-1405 NNYEKQHYVLV
+1405 
-1416 RDSSDGQD
+1416 
-1424 LIFDHDDQATQS
+1424 
-1436 YDVHFTHA
+1436 
-1444 TNPDSRQDTVT
+1444 
-1455 RTITYTGAGNKT
+1455 
-1467 PSAVT
+1467 
-1472 QSVHFTQAGTKDLVT
+1472 
-1487 GKTKWNDVADQNFAS
+1487 
-1502 VGTPEVAGY
+1502 
-1511 TPDKSQVAQATVK
+1511 VK

-1540 QQAKLRFY
+1540 QQAKLHFY

-1619 KKDQVFVAHF
+1619 KNDQVFVAHF

-1688 KFAEIASPEIPG
+1688 KFAEVASPEIPG

-1716 DNDVV
+1716 DNNDVV
-1721 RMVTYSKNIEPQ
+1721 RTVTYSKNIEPQ

-1854 DNKLGILGLLTLSL
+1854 GNKLGILGLLTLSL

>member
-1 MSERKNNY
+1 MRERKNHY

-34 VQAETSNSNESI
+34 VQAETGNSNESI

-51 QTNANTSESAQDET
+51 QTKTNANTSKSAQDET
-65 ITIKPA
+65 ITPA
-71 TTERQNADKSH
+71 TTERQNAGKSH
-82 VAETKLTAVSPS
+82 VVEAETELTADSPS

-162 ITIPKKGGLSLGT
+162 ITIPKKGGLSLGK

-218 QNINPLASMTNTI
+218 KNINPLASMTNTI

-375 DKDKSTISGTIVNVT
+375 DKDKSTISGTMVNVT

-468 ITDANLTVDLPDG
+468 IKDANLTVDLPDG

-495 YQDQDPDNINFIV
+495 YQDQDQDPDNINFIV

-519 PDPIGN
+519 PDQFGN

-530 VTPNKKTRS
+530 VTPNKKIRS

-599 VIDRLVNKVKEG
+599 VFDRLVNKVMEG
-611 TFTAVYPFLPNQT
+611 TFTAVYPAHQT
-624 STVPGEKNAGSLT
+624 STVPGEKNAGTMT
-637 YETCVSANGHP
+637 YETCVSDFGHP

-698 HRFIKCDC
+698 HRFVKIDC

-733 PTVFFTVA
+733 PSVFFTVA
-741 DNLKNGNLNDPDH
+741 DNLKNGNLNDPDDH

-808 STLATQDVHGINP
+808 STLATQDVHGVNP

-835 NQVAN
+835 NQIAN

-850 QDMVS
+850 QDKVS

-881 LLYSTALTDLNNA
+881 LLYSTALTDLDNA

-908 ITNWS
+908 ITDWS

-920 KFDSKALPGRTSA
+920 KFDSKALPAKTSA

-976 PGKPASAKLTVTG
+976 PGEPASAKLTVIG

-1015 KTYHEGQDI
+1015 KTYQEGQD

-1049 IVINWAARPTIQNS
+1049 IVINWAAEPTIQNS

-1078 DHAVAPDFDGDT
+1078 DQTVAPDFDGDT

-1095 AFAKPVTDTHKV
+1095 AFAKPITDKHKV
-1107 TRTIKFVDQNGKPI
+1107 TRTIKFVDQNGKQI
-1121 YPDVAQHSIEFTRSG
+1121 YPDVAQHSIEFTGSG

-1153 DILPQY
+1153 YTLPSYQD
-1159 QVPKIDGYTPD
+1159 QVPKKDGYTPD
-1170 KSQVAQATV
+1170 TSQVAQATV
-1179 KYGDPDSAITVTYKA
+1179 KYGD
-1194 NPQVIK
+1194 
-1200 VNFIDDTTGET
+1200 
-1211 LNSKP
+1211 
-1216 LYGVSDA
+1216 
-1223 DANYNTKA
+1223 
-1231 DINNYEKQHYVL
+1231 
-1243 VRDSSDGQDL
+1243 
-1253 IFDHDD
+1253 
-1259 QATQS
+1259 
-1264 YDVHFTHA
+1264 
-1272 TNPDS
+1272 
-1277 RQDTVTRTIT
+1277 
-1287 YTGAGNKTPSA
+1287 
-1298 VTQSVHFTQAGTKDL
+1298 
-1313 VTGKTK
+1313 
-1319 WNDVADQNFA
+1319 
-1329 SVGTP
+1329 
-1334 EVAGYTPD
+1334 
-1342 KSQVAQATVKYGDP
+1342 
-1356 DSAITVTYKANPQVI
+1356 
-1371 KVNFIDDT
+1371 
-1379 TGETLNSKPLYG
+1379 
-1391 VSDADANYNTKADI
+1391 
-1405 NNYEKQHYVLV
+1405 
-1416 RDSSDGQD
+1416 
-1424 LIFDHDDQATQS
+1424 
-1436 YDVHFTHA
+1436 
-1444 TNPDSRQDTVT
+1444 
-1455 RTITYTGAGNKT
+1455 
-1467 PSAVT
+1467 
-1472 QSVHFTQAGTKDLVT
+1472 
-1487 GKTKWNDVADQNFAS
+1487 
-1502 VGTPEVAGY
+1502 
-1511 TPDKSQVAQATVK
+1511 
-1524 FGDKDTTVT
+1524 KDTTVT
-1533 VTYAADK
+1533 VTYVADK

-1577 NSYDFSKYNFVN
+1577 NNYDFSKYNFVN

-1607 SAVQYGKYDTDD
+1607 STVQYGKYDTDD

-1656 HDDYQATPLV
+1656 HDNYQATSLV

-1688 KFAEIASPEIPG
+1688 KFAEVASPEIPG

-1721 RMVTYSKNIEPQ
+1721 RTVTYSKNIEPQ

-1759 NPDVVRPHSDNSP
+1759 NPAVVRPHSDNSP

-1854 DNKLGILGLLTLSL
+1854 GNKLGILGLLTLSL

>member
-1 MSERKNNY
+1 MRERKNHY

-46 SQESE
+46 SPESK

-65 ITIKPA
+65 ITPA
-71 TTERQNADKSH
+71 TTEGQNTGKSH
-82 VAETKLTAVSPS
+82 VVEAKVDDGPS

-245 KVIAIGKEPELS
+245 KVTAIGKEPELS

-495 YQDQDPDNINFIV
+495 YQDPDNINFIV

-519 PDPIGN
+519 PDQFGN

-530 VTPNKKTRS
+530 VTPNKKIRS

-599 VIDRLVNKVKEG
+599 VFDRLVNKVMEG
-611 TFTAVYPFLPNQT
+611 TFTAVYPAHQT
-624 STVPGEKNAGSLT
+624 STVPGEKNAGTMT
-637 YETCVSANGHP
+637 YETCVSGFGHP

-698 HRFIKCDC
+698 HRFVKIDC

-733 PTVFFTVA
+733 PSVFFTVA
-741 DNLKNGNLNDPDH
+741 DNLKNGKLNEPDH

-778 SKAGYPGSW
+778 SKAWYPGSW

-840 AYQIINIPDS
+840 AYQIINIPDRR
-850 QDMVS
+850 DKVS

-908 ITNWS
+908 INNNWS

-920 KFDSKALPGRTSA
+920 KFDSKALPGKTSA

-976 PGKPASAKLTVTG
+976 PGEPASAKLTVIG

-1078 DHAVAPDFDGDT
+1078 DQTVAPDFDGDT

-1159 QVPKIDGYTPD
+1159 PVPKIDGYTPN

-1194 NPQVIK
+1194 NSQVIK

-1211 LNSKP
+1211 LDSKP
-1216 LYGVSDA
+1216 LSGVSDA

-1243 VRDSSDGQDL
+1243 VSDSSDGQDL

-1264 YDVHFTHA
+1264 YDVHFTHD

-1319 WNDVADQNFA
+1319 WNDVADQNFV

-1342 KSQVAQATVKYGDP
+1342 KSQVAQATVKY
-1356 DSAITVTYKANPQVI
+1356 
-1371 KVNFIDDT
+1371 
-1379 TGETLNSKPLYG
+1379 
-1391 VSDADANYNTKADI
+1391 
-1405 NNYEKQHYVLV
+1405 
-1416 RDSSDGQD
+1416 
-1424 LIFDHDDQATQS
+1424 
-1436 YDVHFTHA
+1436 
-1444 TNPDSRQDTVT
+1444 
-1455 RTITYTGAGNKT
+1455 
-1467 PSAVT
+1467 
-1472 QSVHFTQAGTKDLVT
+1472 
-1487 GKTKWNDVADQNFAS
+1487 
-1502 VGTPEVAGY
+1502 
-1511 TPDKSQVAQATVK
+1511 
-1524 FGDKDTTVT
+1524 GDKDTTVT

-1619 KKDQVFVAHF
+1619 KNDQVFVAHF

-1688 KFAEIASPEIPG
+1688 KFAEVASPEIPG

-1721 RMVTYSKNIEPQ
+1721 RTVTYSKNIEPQ
-1733 EPTTPTDNPVTP
+1733 EPTTPTDNPDTPTDIPDNPVTP

-1759 NPDVVRPHSDNSP
+1759 NLDVVRPHSDNSP

-1791 KRSSTVKPKATATT
+1791 KRSSIVKPKATATT

>member
-1 MSERKNNY
+1 MRERKNHY

-34 VQAETSNSNESI
+34 VQAETSNSSESI
-46 SQESE
+46 SQESKPE
-51 QTNANTSESAQDET
+51 EKIQQDKTSESAQDE
-65 ITIKPA
+65 PSA
-71 TTERQNADKSH
+71 TRERQNADG
-82 VAETKLTAVSPS
+82 PS

-141 KQKTAKLTMNSANFQ
+141 KQKTAKLTMNSADFQ

-162 ITIPKKGGLSLGT
+162 ITIPKKGGLSLGK

-218 QNINPLASMTNTI
+218 KNINPLASMTNTI

-308 NDEDQSLVLTP
+308 NDEDRSLVLTP

-440 SGVMVVDGK
+440 RGVIVVDGK

-454 DMHYFTLSNQSTLD
+454 DMHYFTLSNQSTVD

-519 PDPIGN
+519 PDQFGN

-530 VTPNKKTRS
+530 VTSNKKIRS

-564 TYANGQPV
+564 TYANGKPV

-637 YETCVSANGHP
+637 YETCVSGYGHP

-698 HRFIKCDC
+698 HRFVKIDC

-733 PTVFFTVA
+733 PSVFFTVA
-741 DNLKNGNLNDPDH
+741 DNLKNGKLNEPDH

-778 SKAGYPGSW
+778 SKASKAWYPGSW

-835 NQVAN
+835 NQIAN

-850 QDMVS
+850 QDKVS

-913 EVKSVML
+913 KVKSVML
-920 KFDSKALPGRTSA
+920 KFDSKALPGKTSA

-976 PGKPASAKLTVTG
+976 PGEPASAKLTVIG

-1015 KTYHEGQDI
+1015 KTYPEGQD

-1049 IVINWAARPTIQNS
+1049 IVINWAAGPTIQNS

-1078 DHAVAPDFDGDT
+1078 DQTVAPDFDGDT

-1107 TRTIKFVDQNGKPI
+1107 TRTIKFVDQNGKQI

-1159 QVPKIDGYTPD
+1159 QVLKKDGYTPD
-1170 KSQVAQATV
+1170 KSQVAKATV
-1179 KYGDPDSAITVTYKA
+1179 KFGDPDSAITVTYKA
-1194 NPQVIK
+1194 NSQVIK

-1211 LNSKP
+1211 LDSKS
-1216 LYGVSDA
+1216 LDGVSDA
-1223 DANYNTKA
+1223 DANYNTKV

-1243 VRDSSDGQDL
+1243 VSDSSDGKDL

-1264 YDVHFTHA
+1264 YDVHFTHD

-1334 EVAGYTPD
+1334 EVSGYTPD
-1342 KSQVAQATVKYGDP
+1342 KSQVAQA
-1356 DSAITVTYKANPQVI
+1356 A
-1371 KVNFIDDT
+1371 
-1379 TGETLNSKPLYG
+1379 
-1391 VSDADANYNTKADI
+1391 
-1405 NNYEKQHYVLV
+1405 
-1416 RDSSDGQD
+1416 
-1424 LIFDHDDQATQS
+1424 
-1436 YDVHFTHA
+1436 
-1444 TNPDSRQDTVT
+1444 
-1455 RTITYTGAGNKT
+1455 
-1467 PSAVT
+1467 
-1472 QSVHFTQAGTKDLVT
+1472 
-1487 GKTKWNDVADQNFAS
+1487 
-1502 VGTPEVAGY
+1502 
-1511 TPDKSQVAQATVK
+1511 VK

-1540 QQAKLRFY
+1540 QQAKLHFY

-1619 KKDQVFVAHF
+1619 KNDQVFVAHF

-1666 FTKTGTKDLVT
+1666 FTKIGTKDLVT

-1688 KFAEIASPEIPG
+1688 KFAEVASPEIPG

-1721 RMVTYSKNIEPQ
+1721 RTVTYSKNIEPQ

-1745 KAPEEPQQPATPDD
+1745 TDIPDNPVTPKAPEEPQQPATPDD
-1759 NPDVVRPHSDNSP
+1759 NLDVVRPHSDNSP

>member
-1 MSERKNNY
+1 MRERKNHY

-34 VQAETSNSNESI
+34 VQAETRNSNESI
-46 SQESE
+46 SPESK

-65 ITIKPA
+65 ITPA
-71 TTERQNADKSH
+71 TTEGQNTGKSH
-82 VAETKLTAVSPS
+82 VVEAKVDDSPS

-141 KQKTAKLTMNSANFQ
+141 KQKTAKLTMNSADFQ

-162 ITIPKKGGLSLGT
+162 ITIPKKGGLSLGK

-218 QNINPLASMTNTI
+218 KNINPLASMTNTI

-263 PQPIING
+263 PQLIING

-279 TLGTPLKDFNQVDL
+279 TLRTPLKDFNQVDL

-375 DKDKSTISGTIVNVT
+375 DKDKSTISGTMVNVT

-519 PDPIGN
+519 PDQFGN

-530 VTPNKKTRS
+530 VTPNKKIRS

-589 NGEVMMPMTT
+589 NGEVMMPMPT
-599 VIDRLVNKVKEG
+599 VFDRLVNKVMEG
-611 TFTAVYPFLPNQT
+611 TFTAVYPAHQT
-624 STVPGEKNAGSLT
+624 STVPGEKNAGTMT
-637 YETCVSANGHP
+637 YETCVSGFGHP

-698 HRFIKCDC
+698 HRFVKIDC

-778 SKAGYPGSW
+778 SKAWYPGSW

-850 QDMVS
+850 QDKVS

-913 EVKSVML
+913 KVKSVML
-920 KFDSKALPGRTSA
+920 KFDSKALPGKTSA

-994 VKVHYKDDQGND
+994 VKVHYKDDQGNN

-1015 KTYHEGQDI
+1015 KTYHEGQD

-1078 DHAVAPDFDGDT
+1078 DHTVAPDFDGDT

-1153 DILPQY
+1153 YTLPSYQD
-1159 QVPKIDGYTPD
+1159 QVPKKDGYTPD
-1170 KSQVAQATV
+1170 TSQVAQATV
-1179 KYGDPDSAITVTYKA
+1179 KYGD
-1194 NPQVIK
+1194 
-1200 VNFIDDTTGET
+1200 
-1211 LNSKP
+1211 
-1216 LYGVSDA
+1216 
-1223 DANYNTKA
+1223 
-1231 DINNYEKQHYVL
+1231 
-1243 VRDSSDGQDL
+1243 
-1253 IFDHDD
+1253 
-1259 QATQS
+1259 
-1264 YDVHFTHA
+1264 
-1272 TNPDS
+1272 
-1277 RQDTVTRTIT
+1277 
-1287 YTGAGNKTPSA
+1287 
-1298 VTQSVHFTQAGTKDL
+1298 
-1313 VTGKTK
+1313 
-1319 WNDVADQNFA
+1319 
-1329 SVGTP
+1329 
-1334 EVAGYTPD
+1334 
-1342 KSQVAQATVKYGDP
+1342 
-1356 DSAITVTYKANPQVI
+1356 
-1371 KVNFIDDT
+1371 
-1379 TGETLNSKPLYG
+1379 
-1391 VSDADANYNTKADI
+1391 
-1405 NNYEKQHYVLV
+1405 
-1416 RDSSDGQD
+1416 
-1424 LIFDHDDQATQS
+1424 
-1436 YDVHFTHA
+1436 
-1444 TNPDSRQDTVT
+1444 
-1455 RTITYTGAGNKT
+1455 
-1467 PSAVT
+1467 
-1472 QSVHFTQAGTKDLVT
+1472 
-1487 GKTKWNDVADQNFAS
+1487 
-1502 VGTPEVAGY
+1502 
-1511 TPDKSQVAQATVK
+1511 
-1524 FGDKDTTVT
+1524 KDTTVT
-1533 VTYAADK
+1533 VTYVADK

-1619 KKDQVFVAHF
+1619 KNDQVFVAHF

-1688 KFAEIASPEIPG
+1688 KFAEVASPEIPG

-1721 RMVTYSKNIEPQ
+1721 RTVTYSKNIEPQ
-1733 EPTTPTDNPVTP
+1733 EPTTPTDNPDTPTDIPDNPVTP

-1759 NPDVVRPHSDNSP
+1759 NLDVVRPHSDNSP

-1791 KRSSTVKPKATATT
+1791 KRSSIVKPKATATT

>member
-1 MSERKNNY
+1 MRERKNHY

-34 VQAETSNSNESI
+34 VQAETSNSNEPI
-46 SQESE
+46 SQESKPE
-51 QTNANTSESAQDET
+51 ENRQQTNANTSELAQDE
-65 ITIKPA
+65 PSA
-71 TTERQNADKSH
+71 TRERQNADG
-82 VAETKLTAVSPS
+82 PS

-141 KQKTAKLTMNSANFQ
+141 KQKTAKLTMNSADFQ

-162 ITIPKKGGLSLGT
+162 ITIPKKGGLSLGK

-218 QNINPLASMTNTI
+218 KNINPLASMTNTI

-308 NDEDQSLVLTP
+308 NDKDQSLVLTP

-375 DKDKSTISGTIVNVT
+375 DKDKSTISGTMVNVT

-440 SGVMVVDGK
+440 RGVMVVDGK
-449 TSSTT
+449 ASSTT

-495 YQDQDPDNINFIV
+495 YQDQDPNPDNINFIV

-519 PDPIGN
+519 PDQFGN

-530 VTPNKKTRS
+530 VTPNKKIRS
-539 LNVRIAQ
+539 LNVRIAH

-611 TFTAVYPFLPNQT
+611 TFTEGTFTAVYPAHQT
-624 STVPGEKNAGSLT
+624 STVPGEKNAGTMT
-637 YETCVSANGHP
+637 YETCVSAYGHP

-679 VDYQPLL
+679 VAYQPLL

-767 KIDTSKVVYNG
+767 KIDTSKVFYNG
-778 SKAGYPGSW
+778 SKAWYPGSW

-850 QDMVS
+850 QDKVS

-913 EVKSVML
+913 KVKSVML
-920 KFDSKALPGRTSA
+920 KFDSKALPAKTSA

-976 PGKPASAKLTVTG
+976 PGEPASAKLTVIG

-1015 KTYHEGQDI
+1015 KTYHEAQDI

-1078 DHAVAPDFDGDT
+1078 DQTVAPDFDGDT

-1107 TRTIKFVDQNGKPI
+1107 TRTIKFVDQNGKQI

-1142 HKIAWA
+1142 HEIAWA

-1153 DILPQY
+1153 DILRAYP
-1159 QVPKIDGYTPD
+1159 VPK
-1170 KSQVAQATV
+1170 
-1179 KYGDPDSAITVTYKA
+1179 
-1194 NPQVIK
+1194 
-1200 VNFIDDTTGET
+1200 
-1211 LNSKP
+1211 
-1216 LYGVSDA
+1216 
-1223 DANYNTKA
+1223 
-1231 DINNYEKQHYVL
+1231 
-1243 VRDSSDGQDL
+1243 
-1253 IFDHDD
+1253 
-1259 QATQS
+1259 
-1264 YDVHFTHA
+1264 
-1272 TNPDS
+1272 
-1277 RQDTVTRTIT
+1277 
-1287 YTGAGNKTPSA
+1287 
-1298 VTQSVHFTQAGTKDL
+1298 KD
-1313 VTGKTK
+1313 
-1319 WNDVADQNFA
+1319 
-1329 SVGTP
+1329 
-1334 EVAGYTPD
+1334 
-1342 KSQVAQATVKYGDP
+1342 
-1356 DSAITVTYKANPQVI
+1356 
-1371 KVNFIDDT
+1371 
-1379 TGETLNSKPLYG
+1379 
-1391 VSDADANYNTKADI
+1391 
-1405 NNYEKQHYVLV
+1405 
-1416 RDSSDGQD
+1416 
-1424 LIFDHDDQATQS
+1424 
-1436 YDVHFTHA
+1436 
-1444 TNPDSRQDTVT
+1444 
-1455 RTITYTGAGNKT
+1455 
-1467 PSAVT
+1467 
-1472 QSVHFTQAGTKDLVT
+1472 
-1487 GKTKWNDVADQNFAS
+1487 
-1502 VGTPEVAGY
+1502 GY

-1688 KFAEIASPEIPG
+1688 KFAEVASPEIPG

-1721 RMVTYSKNIEPQ
+1721 RTVTYSKNIEPQ

-1791 KRSSTVKPKATATT
+1791 KRSSTVKPKATAIT

-1830 STSTTVVNNKGEKK
+1830 STSTTVVNNKGENK

>member
-1 MSERKNNY
+1 MRERKNHY

-34 VQAETSNSNESI
+34 VQAETGNSNESI
-46 SQESE
+46 PQESE
-51 QTNANTSESAQDET
+51 QTKTNANTSESAQDE
-65 ITIKPA
+65 KPA
-71 TTERQNADKSH
+71 TTEGQNDGKSH
-82 VAETKLTAVSPS
+82 VVEAKADDSPS

-141 KQKTAKLTMNSANFQ
+141 KQKTAKLTMNSADFQ

-162 ITIPKKGGLSLGT
+162 ITIPKKGGLSLGK

-218 QNINPLASMTNTI
+218 KNINPLASMTNTI

-263 PQPIING
+263 PQTIING

-375 DKDKSTISGTIVNVT
+375 DKDKSTISGTMVNVT

-454 DMHYFTLSNQSTLD
+454 DMHYFTLSNQSTVD

-495 YQDQDPDNINFIV
+495 YQDQDPNPDNINFIV

-519 PDPIGN
+519 PDQFGN

-530 VTPNKKTRS
+530 VTPNKKIRS

-599 VIDRLVNKVKEG
+599 VFDRLVNKVKEG

-637 YETCVSANGHP
+637 YETCVSGYGHP

-698 HRFIKCDC
+698 HRFVKIDC

-733 PTVFFTVA
+733 PSVFFTVA

-778 SKAGYPGSW
+778 SIGVYSGSW
-787 IINTVEGMSSATM
+787 IINTVEGMLSATM

-835 NQVAN
+835 NQIAN

-850 QDMVS
+850 QDKVS

-894 QAAAADGHWLTADQ
+894 QAAAADGHWLTANQ

-920 KFDSKALPGRTSA
+920 KFDSKVLPARTSA

-947 VGKSISVSSAIF
+947 VGKSIRVSSAIF

-976 PGKPASAKLTVTG
+976 PGEPASAKLTVIG

-994 VKVHYKDDQGND
+994 VKVHYKDDQGNN

-1015 KTYHEGQDI
+1015 KTYHEGQD

-1049 IVINWAARPTIQNS
+1049 IVINWAAGPTIQNS

-1078 DHAVAPDFDGDT
+1078 DQTVAPDFDGDT

-1107 TRTIKFVDQNGKPI
+1107 TRTIKFVDQNGRQI

-1148 AIPGS
+1148 EIPGS

-1170 KSQVAQATV
+1170 ESQVAQATV
-1179 KYGDPDSAITVTYKA
+1179 KFGDPDSAITVTYKA
-1194 NPQVIK
+1194 NSQVIK

-1211 LNSKP
+1211 LNSKS
-1216 LYGVSDA
+1216 LDGISDA
-1223 DANYNTKA
+1223 DANYNTKV

-1243 VRDSSDGQDL
+1243 VSDSSDGKDL

-1264 YDVHFTHA
+1264 YDVHFTHD

-1319 WNDVADQNFA
+1319 RNDVADQNFA

-1342 KSQVAQATVKYGDP
+1342 KSQVAQA
-1356 DSAITVTYKANPQVI
+1356 A
-1371 KVNFIDDT
+1371 
-1379 TGETLNSKPLYG
+1379 
-1391 VSDADANYNTKADI
+1391 
-1405 NNYEKQHYVLV
+1405 
-1416 RDSSDGQD
+1416 
-1424 LIFDHDDQATQS
+1424 
-1436 YDVHFTHA
+1436 
-1444 TNPDSRQDTVT
+1444 
-1455 RTITYTGAGNKT
+1455 
-1467 PSAVT
+1467 
-1472 QSVHFTQAGTKDLVT
+1472 
-1487 GKTKWNDVADQNFAS
+1487 
-1502 VGTPEVAGY
+1502 
-1511 TPDKSQVAQATVK
+1511 VK

-1540 QQAKLRFY
+1540 QQAKLHFY

-1619 KKDQVFVAHF
+1619 KNDQVFVAHF

-1688 KFAEIASPEIPG
+1688 KFAEVASPEIPG

-1721 RMVTYSKNIEPQ
+1721 RTVTYSKNIEPQ
-1733 EPTTPTDNPVTP
+1733 EPTTSTDNPDTPTDIPDNPVTP

-1759 NPDVVRPHSDNSP
+1759 NLDVVRPHSDNSP

-1830 STSTTVVNNKGEKK
+1830 STSMTVVNNKGEKK

>member
-1 MSERKNNY
+1 MRERKNHY

-34 VQAETSNSNESI
+34 VQAETSNSSESI
-46 SQESE
+46 SQESKPE
-51 QTNANTSESAQDET
+51 EKIQQDKTSESAQDE
-65 ITIKPA
+65 PSA
-71 TTERQNADKSH
+71 TRERQNADG
-82 VAETKLTAVSPS
+82 PS

-141 KQKTAKLTMNSANFQ
+141 KQKTAKLTMNSADFQ

-162 ITIPKKGGLSLGT
+162 ITIPKKGGLSLGK

-218 QNINPLASMTNTI
+218 KNINPLASMTNTI

-279 TLGTPLKDFNQVDL
+279 TLGTPLKDFNQVNL

-308 NDEDQSLVLTP
+308 NDEDRSLVLTP

-440 SGVMVVDGK
+440 RGVIVVDGK

-454 DMHYFTLSNQSTLD
+454 DMHYFTLSNQSTVD

-519 PDPIGN
+519 PDQFGN

-530 VTPNKKTRS
+530 VTPNKKIRS

-564 TYANGQPV
+564 TYANGKPV

-637 YETCVSANGHP
+637 YETCVSGYGHP

-698 HRFIKCDC
+698 HRFVKIDC

-733 PTVFFTVA
+733 PSVFFTVA
-741 DNLKNGNLNDPDH
+741 DNLKNGKLNEPDH

-778 SKAGYPGSW
+778 SKASKAWYPGSW

-808 STLATQDVHGINP
+808 STSATQDVHGINP

-835 NQVAN
+835 NQIAN

-850 QDMVS
+850 QDKVS

-913 EVKSVML
+913 KVKSVML
-920 KFDSKALPGRTSA
+920 KFDSKALPGKTSA

-1024 IMKPE
+1024 MKPE

-1049 IVINWAARPTIQNS
+1049 IVINWAAGPTIQNS

-1078 DHAVAPDFDGDT
+1078 DQTVAPDFDGDT

-1107 TRTIKFVDQNGKPI
+1107 TRTIKFVDQNGKQI

-1159 QVPKIDGYTPD
+1159 QVLKKDGYTPD
-1170 KSQVAQATV
+1170 KSQVAKATV
-1179 KYGDPDSAITVTYKA
+1179 KFGDPDSAITVTYKA
-1194 NPQVIK
+1194 NSQVIK

-1211 LNSKP
+1211 LDSKS
-1216 LYGVSDA
+1216 LDGVSDA
-1223 DANYNTKA
+1223 DANYNTKV

-1243 VRDSSDGQDL
+1243 VSDSSDGKDL

-1264 YDVHFTHA
+1264 YDVHFTHD

-1342 KSQVAQATVKYGDP
+1342 KSQVAQA
-1356 DSAITVTYKANPQVI
+1356 A
-1371 KVNFIDDT
+1371 
-1379 TGETLNSKPLYG
+1379 
-1391 VSDADANYNTKADI
+1391 
-1405 NNYEKQHYVLV
+1405 
-1416 RDSSDGQD
+1416 
-1424 LIFDHDDQATQS
+1424 
-1436 YDVHFTHA
+1436 
-1444 TNPDSRQDTVT
+1444 
-1455 RTITYTGAGNKT
+1455 
-1467 PSAVT
+1467 
-1472 QSVHFTQAGTKDLVT
+1472 
-1487 GKTKWNDVADQNFAS
+1487 
-1502 VGTPEVAGY
+1502 
-1511 TPDKSQVAQATVK
+1511 VK

-1540 QQAKLRFY
+1540 QQAKLHFY

-1619 KKDQVFVAHF
+1619 KNDQVFVAHF

-1666 FTKTGTKDLVT
+1666 FTKIGTKDLVT

-1688 KFAEIASPEIPG
+1688 KFAEVASPEIPG

-1721 RMVTYSKNIEPQ
+1721 RTVTYSKNIEPQ

-1745 KAPEEPQQPATPDD
+1745 TDIPDNPVTPKAPEEPQQPATPDD
-1759 NPDVVRPHSDNSP
+1759 NLDVVRPHSDNSP

>member
-1 MSERKNNY
+1 MRERKNHY

-82 VAETKLTAVSPS
+82 VVEAKAETKLTADSPS

-162 ITIPKKGGLSLGT
+162 ITIPKKGGLSLGK

-218 QNINPLASMTNTI
+218 KNINPLASMTNTI

-375 DKDKSTISGTIVNVT
+375 DKDKSTISGTMVNVT

-495 YQDQDPDNINFIV
+495 YQDQDQDPDNINFIV

-519 PDPIGN
+519 PDQFGN

-530 VTPNKKTRS
+530 VTQNKKIRS

-637 YETCVSANGHP
+637 YETCVSGYGHP

-698 HRFIKCDC
+698 HRFIKVDC

-733 PTVFFTVA
+733 PSVFFTVA
-741 DNLKNGNLNDPDH
+741 DNLKNGKLNEPDH

-767 KIDTSKVVYNG
+767 KIDTSKAVYNRSIG
-778 SKAGYPGSW
+778 VYSGSW

-835 NQVAN
+835 NQIAN
-840 AYQIINIPDS
+840 AYQIINIPDR
-850 QDMVS
+850 QDKVS

-913 EVKSVML
+913 KVKSVML
-920 KFDSKALPGRTSA
+920 KFDSKALPGKTSA

-994 VKVHYKDDQGND
+994 VKVHYKDDQGNN

-1015 KTYHEGQDI
+1015 KTYHEGQD

-1049 IVINWAARPTIQNS
+1049 IVINWAAGPTIQNS
-1063 DAQYAAGYQNGTAAF
+1063 DAKYAAGYQNGTAAF
-1078 DHAVAPDFDGDT
+1078 DQTVAPDFDGDT

-1107 TRTIKFVDQNGKPI
+1107 TRTIKFVDQNGKQI
-1121 YPDVAQHSIEFTRSG
+1121 YTDVAQHSIEFTRSG

-1148 AIPGS
+1148 EIPGS

-1170 KSQVAQATV
+1170 ESQVAQATV
-1179 KYGDPDSAITVTYKA
+1179 KFGDPDSAITVTYKA
-1194 NPQVIK
+1194 NSQVIK

-1211 LNSKP
+1211 LNSKS
-1216 LYGVSDA
+1216 LDGISDA

-1264 YDVHFTHA
+1264 YDVHFTHD
-1272 TNPDS
+1272 TKPDS

-1319 WNDVADQNFA
+1319 WNDVADQNFV

-1342 KSQVAQATVKYGDP
+1342 KSQVAQATVKY
-1356 DSAITVTYKANPQVI
+1356 
-1371 KVNFIDDT
+1371 
-1379 TGETLNSKPLYG
+1379 
-1391 VSDADANYNTKADI
+1391 
-1405 NNYEKQHYVLV
+1405 
-1416 RDSSDGQD
+1416 
-1424 LIFDHDDQATQS
+1424 
-1436 YDVHFTHA
+1436 
-1444 TNPDSRQDTVT
+1444 
-1455 RTITYTGAGNKT
+1455 
-1467 PSAVT
+1467 
-1472 QSVHFTQAGTKDLVT
+1472 
-1487 GKTKWNDVADQNFAS
+1487 
-1502 VGTPEVAGY
+1502 
-1511 TPDKSQVAQATVK
+1511 
-1524 FGDKDTTVT
+1524 GDKDTTVT

-1688 KFAEIASPEIPG
+1688 KFAEVASPEIPD

-1721 RMVTYSKNIEPQ
+1721 RTVTYSKNIEPQ
-1733 EPTTPTDNPVTP
+1733 EPTTPTDNPDTPTDIPDNPVTP

-1759 NPDVVRPHSDNSP
+1759 NLDVVRPHSDNSP

>member
-1 MSERKNNY
+1 M
-9 SIRKLTIGVASVLIG
+9 I
-24 ISFFGIKADT
+24 
-34 VQAETSNSNESI
+34 
-46 SQESE
+46 
-51 QTNANTSESAQDET
+51 
-65 ITIKPA
+65 
-71 TTERQNADKSH
+71 
-82 VAETKLTAVSPS
+82 
-94 NSTTSNVQEDRT
+94 
-106 DPAANRD
+106 
-113 KIGKEAPSASATFGK
+113 
-128 NSTLTIDHGQLDE
+128 
-141 KQKTAKLTMNSANFQ
+141 
-156 AGDTYT
+156 
-162 ITIPKKGGLSLGT
+162 
-175 TDVAVLAPVF
+175 
-185 GKTTF
+185 
-190 TETIDY
+190 
-196 YKIEDHFINGGT
+196 
-208 ITQNINLHYD
+208 
-218 QNINPLASMTNTI
+218 
-231 TVDTTGSAEKHASL
+231 
-245 KVIAIGKEPELS
+245 
-257 ADLVHV
+257 
-263 PQPIING
+263 
-270 QEFTTRPAL
+270 
-279 TLGTPLKDFNQVDL
+279 
-293 NLALDK
+293 
-299 NYKLTNITL
+299 
-308 NDEDQSLVLTP
+308 TP
-319 DQLTIDA
+319 DQ
-326 NNVAHIV
+326 
-333 LNEEQITS
+333 
-341 LLKGQSNHF
+341 F
-350 NFKITGHFDIP
+350 
-361 ASDFVNKKYHAKFL
+361 
-375 DKDKSTISGTIVNVT
+375 
-390 TKPSH
+390 
-395 IGTITGTGV
+395 
-404 DDLTIYPTVKDI
+404 
-416 DWAATVNY
+416 
-424 LTEYTAHDK
+424 
-433 DNPGKDT
+433 
-440 SGVMVVDGK
+440 
-449 TSSTT
+449 
-454 DMHYFTLSNQSTLD
+454 
-468 ITDANLTVDLPDG
+468 
-481 YNVPATLTLSENTI
+481 
-495 YQDQDPDNINFIV
+495 
-508 SYVDGTSAVIT
+508 
-519 PDPIGN
+519 GN

-530 VTPNKKTRS
+530 VTPNKKIRS

-599 VIDRLVNKVKEG
+599 VFDRLVNKVKEG

-637 YETCVSANGHP
+637 YETCVSGNGHP

-698 HRFIKCDC
+698 HRFVKIDC

-733 PTVFFTVA
+733 PSVFFTVA

-850 QDMVS
+850 Q
-855 QFTPTMSGQASL
+855 FTPTMSGQASL

-920 KFDSKALPGRTSA
+920 KFDSKALPARTSA
-933 RVEIPLVDKDIYQH
+933 RVEIPLVDKDIYKH
-947 VGKSISVSSAIF
+947 VGMSISVSSAIF

-976 PGKPASAKLTVTG
+976 PGEPASAKLTVTG

-1024 IMKPE
+1024 MKPE

-1049 IVINWAARPTIQNS
+1049 IVINWAAGPTIQNS

-1078 DHAVAPDFDGDT
+1078 DQTVAPDFDGDT

-1107 TRTIKFVDQNGKPI
+1107 TRTIKFVDQNGKQI
-1121 YPDVAQHSIEFTRSG
+1121 HPDIAQHSIEFTRSG

-1179 KYGDPDSAITVTYKA
+1179 KY
-1194 NPQVIK
+1194 
-1200 VNFIDDTTGET
+1200 
-1211 LNSKP
+1211 
-1216 LYGVSDA
+1216 
-1223 DANYNTKA
+1223 
-1231 DINNYEKQHYVL
+1231 
-1243 VRDSSDGQDL
+1243 
-1253 IFDHDD
+1253 
-1259 QATQS
+1259 
-1264 YDVHFTHA
+1264 
-1272 TNPDS
+1272 
-1277 RQDTVTRTIT
+1277 
-1287 YTGAGNKTPSA
+1287 
-1298 VTQSVHFTQAGTKDL
+1298 
-1313 VTGKTK
+1313 
-1319 WNDVADQNFA
+1319 
-1329 SVGTP
+1329 
-1334 EVAGYTPD
+1334 
-1342 KSQVAQATVKYGDP
+1342 
-1356 DSAITVTYKANPQVI
+1356 
-1371 KVNFIDDT
+1371 
-1379 TGETLNSKPLYG
+1379 
-1391 VSDADANYNTKADI
+1391 
-1405 NNYEKQHYVLV
+1405 
-1416 RDSSDGQD
+1416 
-1424 LIFDHDDQATQS
+1424 
-1436 YDVHFTHA
+1436 
-1444 TNPDSRQDTVT
+1444 
-1455 RTITYTGAGNKT
+1455 
-1467 PSAVT
+1467 
-1472 QSVHFTQAGTKDLVT
+1472 
-1487 GKTKWNDVADQNFAS
+1487 
-1502 VGTPEVAGY
+1502 
-1511 TPDKSQVAQATVK
+1511 
-1524 FGDKDTTVT
+1524 GDKDTTVT

-1607 SAVQYGKYDTDD
+1607 SAVQYGKYDTDG

-1688 KFAEIASPEIPG
+1688 KFAEVASPEIPG

-1721 RMVTYSKNIEPQ
+1721 RTVTYSKNIEPQ
-1733 EPTTPTDNPVTP
+1733 EPTTPTDNPDTPTDIPDNPVTP

>member
-1 MSERKNNY
+1 MRERKNHY

-34 VQAETSNSNESI
+34 VQAETSNSNEPI
-46 SQESE
+46 SKESKPE
-51 QTNANTSESAQDET
+51 EKTNANTSELAQDEPSA
-65 ITIKPA
+65 IR
-71 TTERQNADKSH
+71 ERQNADG
-82 VAETKLTAVSPS
+82 PS

-141 KQKTAKLTMNSANFQ
+141 KQKTAKLTMNSADFQ

-162 ITIPKKGGLSLGT
+162 ITIPKKGGLSLGK

-218 QNINPLASMTNTI
+218 KNINPLASMTNTI

-263 PQPIING
+263 PQTIING

-424 LTEYTAHDK
+424 LKEYTAHDK

-454 DMHYFTLSNQSTLD
+454 DMHYFTLSNQSTVD

-519 PDPIGN
+519 PDQFGN

-530 VTPNKKTRS
+530 VTPNKKIRS
-539 LNVRIAQ
+539 LNVRIAK

-599 VIDRLVNKVKEG
+599 VFDRLVNKVKEG

-637 YETCVSANGHP
+637 YETCVSGYGHP

-698 HRFIKCDC
+698 HRFVKIDC

-741 DNLKNGNLNDPDH
+741 DNLKNDNLKNGNLNDPDH

-767 KIDTSKVVYNG
+767 KIDTSKAVYNG

-835 NQVAN
+835 NQIAN

-850 QDMVS
+850 QDKVS

-867 IDAVNGTD
+867 IDAVNGMD

-881 LLYSTALTDLNNA
+881 LLYSTALTDLDNA

-913 EVKSVML
+913 KVKSVML
-920 KFDSKALPGRTSA
+920 KFDSKALPGKTSA

-976 PGKPASAKLTVTG
+976 PGEPASAKLTVIG

-1024 IMKPE
+1024 MKPE
-1029 DFMTKNSDL
+1029 EFMTKNSDL

-1049 IVINWAARPTIQNS
+1049 IVINWAAGPNIQNS
-1063 DAQYAAGYQNGTAAF
+1063 DAKYAAGYQNGTAAF
-1078 DHAVAPDFDGDT
+1078 DQTVAPDFDGDT

-1095 AFAKPVTDTHKV
+1095 AFAKPVTDTRKV
-1107 TRTIKFVDQNGKPI
+1107 TRTIKFVDQNGKQI

-1153 DILPQY
+1153 DTLTSTLHSY
-1159 QVPKIDGYTPD
+1159 QVPKKDGYTPD
-1170 KSQVAQATV
+1170 KSQVEQATV
-1179 KYGDPDSAITVTYKA
+1179 KFGDPDSSITVTYKA
-1194 NPQVIK
+1194 NAQVIK
-1200 VNFIDDTTGET
+1200 VNFIDDTTGKT
-1211 LNSKP
+1211 LDSKS
-1216 LYGVSDA
+1216 LDGVSDA
-1223 DANYNTKA
+1223 DANYNTKV

-1243 VRDSSDGQDL
+1243 VSDSSDGKDL

-1264 YDVHFTHA
+1264 YDVHFTHD

-1334 EVAGYTPD
+1334 EVSGYTPD
-1342 KSQVAQATVKYGDP
+1342 KSQVEQA
-1356 DSAITVTYKANPQVI
+1356 A
-1371 KVNFIDDT
+1371 
-1379 TGETLNSKPLYG
+1379 
-1391 VSDADANYNTKADI
+1391 
-1405 NNYEKQHYVLV
+1405 
-1416 RDSSDGQD
+1416 
-1424 LIFDHDDQATQS
+1424 
-1436 YDVHFTHA
+1436 
-1444 TNPDSRQDTVT
+1444 
-1455 RTITYTGAGNKT
+1455 
-1467 PSAVT
+1467 
-1472 QSVHFTQAGTKDLVT
+1472 
-1487 GKTKWNDVADQNFAS
+1487 
-1502 VGTPEVAGY
+1502 
-1511 TPDKSQVAQATVK
+1511 VK

-1540 QQAKLRFY
+1540 QQAKLHFY

-1619 KKDQVFVAHF
+1619 KNDQVFVAHF

-1666 FTKTGTKDLVT
+1666 FTKIGTKDLVT

-1688 KFAEIASPEIPG
+1688 KFAEVASPEIPG

-1716 DNDVV
+1716 DNNDVV
-1721 RMVTYSKNIEPQ
+1721 RTVTYSKNIEPQ
-1733 EPTTPTDNPVTP
+1733 EPTTPTDNPDTPTDIPDNPVTP

-1854 DNKLGILGLLTLSL
+1854 GNKLGILGLLTLSL

>member
-1 MSERKNNY
+1 MRERKNHY

-34 VQAETSNSNESI
+34 VQAKTSNSSESI
-46 SQESE
+46 SQESKPE
-51 QTNANTSESAQDET
+51 EKIQQDKTSESAQDE
-65 ITIKPA
+65 PSA
-71 TTERQNADKSH
+71 TRERQNADG
-82 VAETKLTAVSPS
+82 PS

-141 KQKTAKLTMNSANFQ
+141 KQKTAKLTMNSADFQ

-162 ITIPKKGGLSLGT
+162 ITIPKKGGLSLGK

-190 TETIDY
+190 TKTIDY

-263 PQPIING
+263 PQSIING

-375 DKDKSTISGTIVNVT
+375 DKDKSTISGTMVNVT

-495 YQDQDPDNINFIV
+495 YQDQDQDPDNINFIV

-519 PDPIGN
+519 PDQFGN

-530 VTPNKKTRS
+530 VTPNKKIRS

-599 VIDRLVNKVKEG
+599 VFDRLVNKVKEG

-637 YETCVSANGHP
+637 YETCVSGYGHP

-698 HRFIKCDC
+698 HRFVKIDC

-733 PTVFFTVA
+733 PSVFFTVA
-741 DNLKNGNLNDPDH
+741 DNLKNGNLKNGNLNDPDH

-767 KIDTSKVVYNG
+767 KIDTSKTVYNG
-778 SKAGYPGSW
+778 SIGVYSGSW
-787 IINTVEGMSSATM
+787 IINTVEGMLSATM

-808 STLATQDVHGINP
+808 STSATQDVHGINP

-835 NQVAN
+835 NQIAN

-850 QDMVS
+850 RDKVS

-881 LLYSTALTDLNNA
+881 LLYSTALTDLDNA

-908 ITNWS
+908 ITKITNWS

-920 KFDSKALPGRTSA
+920 KFDSKALPARTSA

-1015 KTYHEGQDI
+1015 KTYPEGQD

-1049 IVINWAARPTIQNS
+1049 IVINWAAEPTIQNS
-1063 DAQYAAGYQNGTAAF
+1063 DAKYAAGYQNGTAAF
-1078 DHAVAPDFDGDT
+1078 DQTVAPDFDGDT

-1107 TRTIKFVDQNGKPI
+1107 TRTIKFVDQNGKQI

-1153 DILPQY
+1153 YTLPSYQD
-1159 QVPKIDGYTPD
+1159 QVPKKDGYTPD
-1170 KSQVAQATV
+1170 TSQVAQAV
-1179 KYGDPDSAITVTYKA
+1179 
-1194 NPQVIK
+1194 
-1200 VNFIDDTTGET
+1200 
-1211 LNSKP
+1211 
-1216 LYGVSDA
+1216 
-1223 DANYNTKA
+1223 
-1231 DINNYEKQHYVL
+1231 
-1243 VRDSSDGQDL
+1243 
-1253 IFDHDD
+1253 
-1259 QATQS
+1259 
-1264 YDVHFTHA
+1264 
-1272 TNPDS
+1272 
-1277 RQDTVTRTIT
+1277 
-1287 YTGAGNKTPSA
+1287 
-1298 VTQSVHFTQAGTKDL
+1298 
-1313 VTGKTK
+1313 
-1319 WNDVADQNFA
+1319 
-1329 SVGTP
+1329 
-1334 EVAGYTPD
+1334 
-1342 KSQVAQATVKYGDP
+1342 
-1356 DSAITVTYKANPQVI
+1356 
-1371 KVNFIDDT
+1371 
-1379 TGETLNSKPLYG
+1379 
-1391 VSDADANYNTKADI
+1391 
-1405 NNYEKQHYVLV
+1405 
-1416 RDSSDGQD
+1416 
-1424 LIFDHDDQATQS
+1424 
-1436 YDVHFTHA
+1436 
-1444 TNPDSRQDTVT
+1444 
-1455 RTITYTGAGNKT
+1455 
-1467 PSAVT
+1467 
-1472 QSVHFTQAGTKDLVT
+1472 
-1487 GKTKWNDVADQNFAS
+1487 
-1502 VGTPEVAGY
+1502 
-1511 TPDKSQVAQATVK
+1511 VK
-1524 FGDKDTTVT
+1524 FGDKDTTVI

-1540 QQAKLRFY
+1540 QQAKLHFY

-1619 KKDQVFVAHF
+1619 KNDQVFVAHF

-1688 KFAEIASPEIPG
+1688 KFAEVASPEIPG

-1716 DNDVV
+1716 DNNDVV
-1721 RMVTYSKNIEPQ
+1721 RTVTYSKNIEPQ
-1733 EPTTPTDNPVTP
+1733 EPTTPTDNPDTPTDIPDNPVTP

-1759 NPDVVRPHSDNSP
+1759 NLDVVRPHSDNSP